1 MVSAATE
8 FRKNS
13 YGDEESANLARVASL
28 LQNVAD
34 EEMSAGD
41 AASFLIAQMK
51 SFNLSAE
58 DAITIVD
65 QVNAVSN
72 NFAVSSGDLSNNL
85 GLVASTSAAVGNSM
99 SETLAMMTAIS
110 EQTRSASKAARGLN
124 SIFSRYSQIL
134 DEESSTGKKLIEI
147 FEGLNIALF
156 DQEGQIR
163 STYDILSD
171 LAGKWQGL
179 SKNEQEYIALTS
191 AGANQ
196 LNNFLALMNGF
207 NTALDA
213 NKVALNS
220 AGSAVQENEKY
231 MDSLVAKV
239 SQFKSAWEALSN
251 SVVNSD
257 LVKGIIN
264 LGTGVLKILNTD
276 LGVMFT
282 QLGLLT
288 GVLTGG
294 VSLLSKFVTNI
305 GTGVLALKNLSTATT
320 AATEAGASF
329 KLVMAGIS
337 GLAPVVASTLGA
349 VIVTIIALSS
359 AISQQKEY
367 YKEVN
372 QYAKE
377 LNDTLKE
384 SDKTYKETQDSI
396 EGTAILLTKYT
407 DRLDVLNKRL
417 EANKS
422 YTKLT
427 AAEQIELKNIIDTLN
442 EKIPN
447 LNLKIDETT
456 GKLNK
461 QTKEIYDQIEAWKKL
476 SLTDAYQS
484 SVQSKKKAYESTQV
498 ELATLQAKQRRLETE
513 RDAFIEQNKG
523 KIDVW
528 GYNVNVPHKF
538 DESSDSVLNQYV
550 NIEAE
555 ITKTKQA
562 IEATSKAL
570 EENKQEYDDATA
582 AAQAYENAQLPKTA
596 KTKRS
601 SAMAVEFG
609 GGKAIGTSQ
618 AQEEPFYQFNYSDW
632 LDKQQHALA
641 MGEIQEADYY
651 ASLESMLNKWTDE
664 SIISTKERWR
674 AEEAI
679 YKYKKEL
686 SEQER
691 KDYESKL
698 KAQQTASKTSTK
710 SSYDDAQAQTT
721 AYKQAFADWLDEKEY
736 LLNTDQITEQ
746 EYYDALKAK
755 NEEYYGGKSEY
766 LSEYRKYAE
775 IVYKWEKK
783 QNDEIAKAAKQAH
796 EDEFDSWLA
805 KMEHALAMG
814 EISEEDYYERLKEMS
829 DEYFKG
835 DEEYL
840 EKYWKYEEQYY
851 SWKQKQI
858 ETAAEAEK
866 KAQEEALERQKEKLK
881 LQQQELQTEQDN
893 LNAVISYAQKY
904 SQKQIDDIDERINK
918 LKDEANA
925 IKDNYQDQIDKLKE
939 TNEAL
944 DDQIEKQKLLEALA
958 KAQQTKKYVFKD
970 GRFQYV
976 DDVDAITSAQE
987 ALDNY
992 NRQQS
997 LNERVALLEKQRD
1010 AELASNEAAQAALE
1024 QQKQRWQDYKDGW
1037 ANLTDE
1043 YEYNQNELL
1052 ALEQYGIDFEK
1063 ATWDE
1068 RIANLNDFKERYAQN
1083 VKDLEKLA
1091 ARLNSLETS
1100 GSSSGTI
1107 QTATKVD
1114 PDQAILDEMKAN
1126 SQAWWFAST
1135 DKEREAIHKRNVE
1148 LNEMLSKKGTYDPGS
1163 GKWSHY
1169 AKGTTS
1175 AKGGLS
1181 LVGEKGAELRVLNK
1195 GDGVVPAR
1203 MTENLM
1209 DWGTQKPNDFVNKM
1223 LNKGKE
1229 VLSNIINVGNV
1240 SLPNV
1245 QNAKEFVS
1253 ELKNLAYQAAY
1264 SRT

>member
-1 MVSAATE
+1 
-8 FRKNS
+8 
-13 YGDEESANLARVASL
+13 
-28 LQNVAD
+28 
-34 EEMSAGD
+34 
-41 AASFLIAQMK
+41 
-51 SFNLSAE
+51 
-58 DAITIVD
+58 
-65 QVNAVSN
+65 
-72 NFAVSSGDLSNNL
+72 
-85 GLVASTSAAVGNSM
+85 
-99 SETLAMMTAIS
+99 
-110 EQTRSASKAARGLN
+110 
-124 SIFSRYSQIL
+124 
-134 DEESSTGKKLIEI
+134 
-147 FEGLNIALF
+147 
-156 DQEGQIR
+156 
-163 STYDILSD
+163 
-171 LAGKWQGL
+171 
-179 SKNEQEYIALTS
+179 
-191 AGANQ
+191 
-196 LNNFLALMNGF
+196 MNGF
-207 NTALDA
+207 NTALEA

-231 MDSLVAKV
+231 MDSLSAKV
-239 SQFKSAWEALSN
+239 AEFKSAWEAFSN

-257 LVKGIIN
+257 FVKLIIN
-264 LGTGVLKILNTD
+264 LGTGALKGLNSD
-276 LGVMFT
+276 LGVTVT
-282 QLGLLT
+282 QIGLLT
-288 GVLTGG
+288 GVLTG
-294 VSLLSKFVTNI
+294 VISLGSKLITNLLP
-305 GTGVLALKNLSTATT
+305 GLTGVASAMTALSTAALPIAAVIAGITT
-320 AATEAGASF
+320 AVIAGYSAYKEYENAIYGTSKALQKSLDDANASFEETRRSTNATAQEAMQYATRLEQLNKETNLGTEA
-329 KLVMAGIS
+329 
-337 GLAPVVASTLGA
+337 T
-349 VIVTIIALSS
+349 
-359 AISQQKEY
+359 KEY
-367 YKEVN
+367 RHIVDMLN
-372 QYAKE
+372 Q
-377 LNDTLKE
+377 L
-384 SDKTYKETQDSI
+384 
-396 EGTAILLTKYT
+396 
-407 DRLDVLNKRL
+407 V
-417 EANKS
+417 
-422 YTKLT
+422 
-427 AAEQIELKNIIDTLN
+427 
-442 EKIPN
+442 PN
-447 LNLKIDETT
+447 LNLSIDSVT
-456 GKLNK
+456 GKVK
-461 QTKEIYDQIEAWKKL
+461 QQTEEIYNNIDAWRQQAVEQAAQEQKSSILKSQAEAQISIGTKKEQISEMEKALPGLRAKLRQNLYFQNQARTGAITEYSPYYGLQDVNAIQRKDVEMVQEQGRLENQIKDYEKQIETL
-476 SLTDAYQS
+476 
-484 SVQSKKKAYESTQV
+484 KASIIV
-498 ELATLQAKQRRLETE
+498 TE
-513 RDAFIEQNKG
+513 RSLKDSDEELERMEK
-523 KIDVW
+523 VW
-528 GYNVNVPHKF
+528 SSLGVNV
-538 DESSDSVLNQYV
+538 DR
-550 NIEAE
+550 A
-555 ITKTKQA
+555 
-562 IEATSKAL
+562 
-570 EENKQEYDDATA
+570 
-582 AAQAYENAQLPKTA
+582 A
-596 KTKRS
+596 KTFTGEGADVGTGLQQA
-601 SAMAVEFG
+601 SA
-609 GGKAIGTSQ
+609 
-618 AQEEPFYQFNYSDW
+618 QFNYSSW
-632 LDKQQHALA
+632 LKEQQHALNT
-641 MGEIQEADYY
+641 GKIQEADYY
-651 ASLESMLNKWTDE
+651 ASLQAMLDKYTEE
-664 SIISTKERWR
+664 SIISTDERWK

-679 YKYKKEL
+679 YKYQKNLSKE
-686 SEQER
+686 
-691 KDYESKL
+691 
-698 KAQQTASKTSTK
+698 QQTAYEKK
-710 SSYDDAQAQTT
+710 VKEQQQAVENAAKAAQQEAQAQTT
-721 AYKQAFADWLDEKEY
+721 AYKQAFTDWLDEKEY

-783 QNDEIAKAAKQAH
+783 QKDWEKQQNEEIAKAAKKAH

-840 EKYWKYEEQYY
+840 EKYWKYEEKYY

-858 ETAAEAEK
+858 EIAAEAEK

-944 DDQIEKQKLLEALA
+944 DDQIEKQRLLEALA

-1100 GSSSGTI
+1100 GSPSGTI
-1107 QTATKVD
+1107 QIATKVD

-1148 LNEMLSKKGTYDPGS
+1148 LNEMLSKKGTYDSSS

-1175 AKGGLS
+1175 ARGGLS

-1195 GDGVVPAR
+1195 GDGVVPAH

-1229 VLSNIINVGNV
+1229 ILSNVINVGNV

>member
-1 MVSAATE
+1 
-8 FRKNS
+8 
-13 YGDEESANLARVASL
+13 
-28 LQNVAD
+28 
-34 EEMSAGD
+34 
-41 AASFLIAQMK
+41 
-51 SFNLSAE
+51 
-58 DAITIVD
+58 
-65 QVNAVSN
+65 
-72 NFAVSSGDLSNNL
+72 
-85 GLVASTSAAVGNSM
+85 
-99 SETLAMMTAIS
+99 
-110 EQTRSASKAARGLN
+110 
-124 SIFSRYSQIL
+124 
-134 DEESSTGKKLIEI
+134 
-147 FEGLNIALF
+147 
-156 DQEGQIR
+156 
-163 STYDILSD
+163 
-171 LAGKWQGL
+171 
-179 SKNEQEYIALTS
+179 
-191 AGANQ
+191 
-196 LNNFLALMNGF
+196 MNGF

-231 MDSLVAKV
+231 MDSLTAKV

-257 LVKGIIN
+257 LVKGVID
-264 LGTGVLKILNTD
+264 LGTGALKILNTFGAV
-276 LGVMFT
+276 GV
-282 QLGLLT
+282 QIGLLT
-288 GVLTGG
+288 GALTGG
-294 VSLLSKFVTNI
+294 VSLLSKFITNL
-305 GTGVLALKNLSTATT
+305 GTG
-320 AATEAGASF
+320 
-329 KLVMAGIS
+329 
-337 GLAPVVASTLGA
+337 
-349 VIVTIIALSS
+349 IIALSS
-359 AISQQKEY
+359 FKVGVEKATAMTKGFSTVMSGISGLSPIIAAGLATVVVAIVGIYQAISNTIEY
-367 YKEVN
+367 YKEAN
-372 QYAKE
+372 KYAKE

-384 SDKTYKETQDSI
+384 SDKTYKESQDSI

-407 DRLDVLNKRL
+407 SRLDVLNKKL

-442 EKIPN
+442 EKIPG

-461 QTKEIYDQIEAWKKL
+461 QTKEIYDQIEAWKQL

-513 RDAFIEQNKG
+513 RDAMIEKYGEQ
-523 KIDVW
+523 
-528 GYNVNVPHKF
+528 
-538 DESSDSVLNQYV
+538 
-550 NIEAE
+550 
-555 ITKTKQA
+555 ITKVYLSRGSIFDKTGGANLTGTLGFPKEVAQTYKQIRDDLELVA
-562 IEATSKAL
+562 DSIEATSKAL

-601 SAMAVEFG
+601 NAMAVEFG
-609 GGKAIGTSQ
+609 GGKALGTSH

-679 YKYKKEL
+679 YEYKKKL
-686 SEQER
+686 SKQEQ

-698 KAQQTASKTSTK
+698 KAQQIASKTSTK
-710 SSYDDAQAQTT
+710 SSYDDTQAQTT
-721 AYKQAFADWLDEKEY
+721 AYKQAFTDWLDEKEY

-858 ETAAEAEK
+858 ALAAEAEK

-1091 ARLNSLETS
+1091 TRLNSLETS
-1100 GSSSGTI
+1100 SSPSSTI

-1148 LNEMLSKKGTYDPGS
+1148 LNEMLSKKGTYDPSS

-1175 AKGGLS
+1175 ARGGLS

-1195 GDGVVPAR
+1195 GDGVVPAH

-1209 DWGTQKPNDFVNKM
+1209 DWGAQKPNDFVNKM

-1229 VLSNIINVGNV
+1229 ILSNVINVGNV

>member
-1 MVSAATE
+1 M
-8 FRKNS
+8 
-13 YGDEESANLARVASL
+13 
-28 LQNVAD
+28 
-34 EEMSAGD
+34 
-41 AASFLIAQMK
+41 
-51 SFNLSAE
+51 
-58 DAITIVD
+58 
-65 QVNAVSN
+65 
-72 NFAVSSGDLSNNL
+72 
-85 GLVASTSAAVGNSM
+85 
-99 SETLAMMTAIS
+99 
-110 EQTRSASKAARGLN
+110 
-124 SIFSRYSQIL
+124 
-134 DEESSTGKKLIEI
+134 
-147 FEGLNIALF
+147 
-156 DQEGQIR
+156 
-163 STYDILSD
+163 
-171 LAGKWQGL
+171 
-179 SKNEQEYIALTS
+179 
-191 AGANQ
+191 
-196 LNNFLALMNGF
+196 
-207 NTALDA
+207 
-213 NKVALNS
+213 
-220 AGSAVQENEKY
+220 
-231 MDSLVAKV
+231 
-239 SQFKSAWEALSN
+239 
-251 SVVNSD
+251 
-257 LVKGIIN
+257 
-264 LGTGVLKILNTD
+264 NTD
-276 LGVMFT
+276 IGVTVT
-282 QLGLLT
+282 QIGLLT
-288 GVLTGG
+288 GVGTGAI
-294 VSLLSKFVTNI
+294 SLLSKFGTNLVEGVTAFKKLNEAASTT
-305 GTGVLALKNLSTATT
+305 TGIL
-320 AATEAGASF
+320 
-329 KLVMAGIS
+329 AGIG
-337 GLAPVVASTLGA
+337 GLAPVIALALAGITTAVIAGYSAWKQYDEVANGA
-349 VIVTIIALSS
+349 VNAFNDTVNSANTTLQKHNAEMYVTIDEANDL
-359 AISQQKEY
+359 
-367 YKEVN
+367 VN
-372 QYAKE
+372 QLDE
-377 LNDTLKE
+377 LNKVSSLNNTE
-384 SDKTYKETQDSI
+384 QQRYSTIVQ
-396 EGTAILLTKYT
+396 
-407 DRLDVLNKRL
+407 RLNSL
-417 EANKS
+417 
-422 YTKLT
+422 
-427 AAEQIELKNIIDTLN
+427 
-442 EKIPN
+442 IPN
-447 LNLKIDETT
+447 LNLSIDDTT
-456 GKLNK
+456 HKLTT
-461 QTKEIYDQIEAWKKL
+461 QTDVIRDQIKEWKNL
-476 SLTDAYQS
+476 EIQQAYATARQTTMDAY
-484 SVQSKKKAYESTQV
+484 V
-498 ELATLQAKQRRLETE
+498 ELQADVQLKEGQRVNLVKKQQDLIKQYGEDIALQPDNFLSALIDPWTK
-513 RDAFIEQNKG
+513 KG
-523 KIDVW
+523 KGRREYQELEDQIKAIDD
-528 GYNVNVPHKF
+528 GIRN
-538 DESSDSVLNQYV
+538 
-550 NIEAE
+550 A
-555 ITKTKQA
+555 KQA
-562 IEATSKAL
+562 IEENQKLYDGYVSQQEKYLAELDDKVDADTKASAQQPSSEATK
-570 EENKQEYDDATA
+570 
-582 AAQAYENAQLPKTA
+582 
-596 KTKRS
+596 
-601 SAMAVEFG
+601 
-609 GGKAIGTSQ
+609 
-618 AQEEPFYQFNYSDW
+618 FNYSSW
-632 LDKQQHALA
+632 LKEQQHALNT
-641 MGEIQEADYY
+641 GKIQEADYY
-651 ASLESMLNKWTDE
+651 ASLQAMLDKYTDE
-664 SIISTKERWR
+664 SIISTDERWK

-679 YKYKKEL
+679 YKYQKNLSKE
-686 SEQER
+686 
-691 KDYESKL
+691 
-698 KAQQTASKTSTK
+698 QQTAYEKK
-710 SSYDDAQAQTT
+710 VKEQQQAAENAAKAAQQEAQAQTT
-721 AYKQAFADWLDEKEY
+721 AYKQAFTDWLDEKEY

-858 ETAAEAEK
+858 ALAAEAEK
-866 KAQEEALERQKEKLK
+866 KAQEDALERQKEKLK

-904 SQKQIDDIDERINK
+904 SQKQIDNIDERINK

-944 DDQIEKQKLLEALA
+944 DNQIEKQKLLEALA

-1091 ARLNSLETS
+1091 TRLNSLETS
-1100 GSSSGTI
+1100 SSPSSTI

-1148 LNEMLSKKGTYDPGS
+1148 LNEMLSKKGTYDSGS

-1175 AKGGLS
+1175 ARGGLS

-1229 VLSNIINVGNV
+1229 ILSNVINVGNV

>member
-99 SETLAMMTAIS
+99 SETLAMMTAIT
-110 EQTRSASKAARGLN
+110 EQTRSASKSARGLN

-207 NTALDA
+207 NTAIEA

-231 MDSLVAKV
+231 MDSLAAKV

-257 LVKGIIN
+257 LVKLIIN
-264 LGTGVLKILNTD
+264 LGTGALKALNSD
-276 LGVMFT
+276 LGVTVT
-282 QLGLLT
+282 QFALITGTLT
-288 GVLTGG
+288 GATNLFAKFGANLIGG
-294 VSLLSKFVTNI
+294 IN
-305 GTGVLALKNLSTATT
+305 ALNSFST
-320 AATEAGASF
+320 AATDVSGALATLSASAP
-329 KLVMAGIS
+329 LVAA
-337 GLAPVVASTLGA
+337 GLA
-349 VIVTIIALSS
+349 ALSLIIVPM
-359 AISQQKEY
+359 ISEMM
-367 YKEVN
+367 
-372 QYAKE
+372 E
-377 LNDTLKE
+377 LKSL
-384 SDKTYKETQDSI
+384 SSETFDQLQDSLQQAN
-396 EGTAILLTKYT
+396 EQFENTKKTTQATAETALEYV
-407 DRLDVLNKRL
+407 DRLEELDKQTKRTVDEQYEYESVVESLNSL
-417 EANKS
+417 FPE
-422 YTKLT
+422 
-427 AAEQIELKNIIDTLN
+427 
-442 EKIPN
+442 
-447 LNLKIDETT
+447 LNLKIDANT
-456 GKLNK
+456 GKLNT
-461 QTKEIYDQIEAWKKL
+461 QTSSIREQITAWEDLTTAQAMQQLRQSKLTAKLEAQTSLSAKKL
-476 SLTDAYQS
+476 EQSQLQTQLETLKEGGLKGYAEQTGKSAYAWS
-484 SVQSKKKAYESTQV
+484 TLLSYRREGNTLSKKISSLNEDIDSTQKLLDAA
-498 ELATLQAKQRRLETE
+498 ELEYQAIQRESDQYL
-513 RDAFIEQNKG
+513 IEQKRKEETRASRG
-523 KIDVW
+523 KRAQQQK
-528 GYNVNVPHKF
+528 P
-538 DESSDSVLNQYV
+538 
-550 NIEAE
+550 
-555 ITKTKQA
+555 QA
-562 IEATSKAL
+562 IDIAGT
-570 EENKQEYDDATA
+570 
-582 AAQAYENAQLPKTA
+582 
-596 KTKRS
+596 
-601 SAMAVEFG
+601 AVE
-609 GGKAIGTSQ
+609 GTVGSGYYDVS
-618 AQEEPFYQFNYSDW
+618 AYAKDFTFDYSSW
-632 LDKQQHALA
+632 LKEQQHALNT
-641 MGEIQEADYY
+641 GKIQEADYY
-651 ASLESMLNKWTDE
+651 ASLQAMLDKYTDE
-664 SIISTKERWR
+664 SIISTDERWK

-679 YKYKKEL
+679 YKYQKNLSKE
-686 SEQER
+686 
-691 KDYESKL
+691 
-698 KAQQTASKTSTK
+698 QQTAYEKK
-710 SSYDDAQAQTT
+710 VKEQQQAAENAAKAAQQEAQAQTT
-721 AYKQAFADWLDEKEY
+721 AYKQAFTDWLDEKEY

-755 NEEYYGGKSEY
+755 NEEYYSGKSEY

-814 EISEEDYYERLKEMS
+814 EISEENYYERLKEMS

-858 ETAAEAEK
+858 EKAAEAEK

-918 LKDEANA
+918 LKDEATA

-987 ALDNY
+987 ALDNF

-1010 AELASNEAAQAALE
+1010 AELASNEAAQKALE
-1024 QQKQRWQDYKDGW
+1024 TEKQRWQDYKDGW

-1052 ALEQYGIDFEK
+1052 ALEQYGIDLEK

-1175 AKGGLS
+1175 ARGGLS

-1195 GDGVVPAR
+1195 GDGVVPAH

-1209 DWGTQKPNDFVNKM
+1209 DWGAQKPNDFVNKM

-1229 VLSNIINVGNV
+1229 VLSNVINVGNV

>member
-1 MVSAATE
+1 M
-8 FRKNS
+8 NS
-13 YGDEESANLARVASL
+13 
-28 LQNVAD
+28 
-34 EEMSAGD
+34 
-41 AASFLIAQMK
+41 
-51 SFNLSAE
+51 
-58 DAITIVD
+58 T
-65 QVNAVSN
+65 
-72 NFAVSSGDLSNNL
+72 
-85 GLVASTSAAVGNSM
+85 
-99 SETLAMMTAIS
+99 
-110 EQTRSASKAARGLN
+110 
-124 SIFSRYSQIL
+124 
-134 DEESSTGKKLIEI
+134 
-147 FEGLNIALF
+147 
-156 DQEGQIR
+156 
-163 STYDILSD
+163 
-171 LAGKWQGL
+171 
-179 SKNEQEYIALTS
+179 
-191 AGANQ
+191 
-196 LNNFLALMNGF
+196 
-207 NTALDA
+207 
-213 NKVALNS
+213 
-220 AGSAVQENEKY
+220 GSAVRENEAY
-231 MDSLVAKV
+231 MQGLEATVNK
-239 SQFKSAWEALSN
+239 FKSAWEALSN

-257 LVKGIIN
+257 LVKVIIN
-264 LGTGVLKILNTD
+264 LGTGVLKGLNSD
-276 LGVMFT
+276 LGVTVT
-282 QLGLLT
+282 QIGLLT
-288 GVLTGG
+288 GALTG
-294 VSLLSKFVTNI
+294 VISLGSKLITNLLP
-305 GTGVLALKNLSTATT
+305 GLTGVASAMTTLSTAALPIAAVIAGITTAVIAGYSAYKEYENAIYGTSKALQESLDDANTSFEETRRSTNATAQEAMQYASRLEQLNKETNLSTEAT
-320 AATEAGASF
+320 
-329 KLVMAGIS
+329 
-337 GLAPVVASTLGA
+337 
-349 VIVTIIALSS
+349 
-359 AISQQKEY
+359 KEY
-367 YKEVN
+367 RHIVDMLN
-372 QYAKE
+372 Q
-377 LNDTLKE
+377 L
-384 SDKTYKETQDSI
+384 
-396 EGTAILLTKYT
+396 
-407 DRLDVLNKRL
+407 V
-417 EANKS
+417 
-422 YTKLT
+422 
-427 AAEQIELKNIIDTLN
+427 
-442 EKIPN
+442 PN
-447 LNLKIDETT
+447 LNLSIDSVT
-456 GKLNK
+456 GKVK
-461 QTKEIYDQIEAWKKL
+461 QQTEEIYNNIDAWRQQAVEQAAQEQKSSILKSQAEAQISIGTKKEQISEMEKVLPGLRAKLRQNLYFQNQARTGAITEYSPYYGLQDVDTIQRKDVEMVQEQGRLENQIKDYEKQIETLKASIIVTER
-476 SLTDAYQS
+476 SLKDSDKELERMEKVWSSLGVNVDRAAKTFTGEDTDVGTGFQQA
-484 SVQSKKKAYESTQV
+484 STQ
-498 ELATLQAKQRRLETE
+498 
-513 RDAFIEQNKG
+513 
-523 KIDVW
+523 
-528 GYNVNVPHKF
+528 F
-538 DESSDSVLNQYV
+538 DYSS
-550 NIEAE
+550 
-555 ITKTKQA
+555 
-562 IEATSKAL
+562 
-570 EENKQEYDDATA
+570 
-582 AAQAYENAQLPKTA
+582 
-596 KTKRS
+596 
-601 SAMAVEFG
+601 
-609 GGKAIGTSQ
+609 
-618 AQEEPFYQFNYSDW
+618 W
-632 LDKQQHALA
+632 LKEQQHALNT
-641 MGEIQEADYY
+641 GKIQEADYY
-651 ASLESMLNKWTDE
+651 ASLQAMLDKYTDK
-664 SIISTKERWR
+664 SIISTDERWK

-679 YKYKKEL
+679 YKYQKNLSKE
-686 SEQER
+686 
-691 KDYESKL
+691 
-698 KAQQTASKTSTK
+698 QQTAYEKK
-710 SSYDDAQAQTT
+710 VKEQQQAAENAAKAAQQEAQAQTT

-814 EISEEDYYERLKEMS
+814 EISEEDYYEHLKEMS

-1148 LNEMLSKKGTYDPGS
+1148 LNEMLSNKGTYDPGS

>member
-1 MVSAATE
+1 M
-8 FRKNS
+8 
-13 YGDEESANLARVASL
+13 
-28 LQNVAD
+28 
-34 EEMSAGD
+34 
-41 AASFLIAQMK
+41 
-51 SFNLSAE
+51 
-58 DAITIVD
+58 
-65 QVNAVSN
+65 
-72 NFAVSSGDLSNNL
+72 
-85 GLVASTSAAVGNSM
+85 
-99 SETLAMMTAIS
+99 
-110 EQTRSASKAARGLN
+110 
-124 SIFSRYSQIL
+124 
-134 DEESSTGKKLIEI
+134 DEESSTGKALTAWYQEH
-147 FEGLNIALF
+147 NIAIY

-163 STYDILSD
+163 SLYDILTDVNKQWGS
-171 LAGKWQGL
+171 L
-179 SKNEQEYIALTS
+179 SKNEQAYYLNIQ

-196 LNNFLALMNGF
+196 TASLAAILSNFD
-207 NTALDA
+207 TALQSTET
-213 NKVALNS
+213 ALNS
-220 AGSAVQENEKY
+220 TGSAVRENEAY
-231 MDSLVAKV
+231 MQGLEATVNK
-239 SQFKSAWEALSN
+239 FKSAWEALSN

-257 LVKGIIN
+257 FVKVIIN
-264 LGTGVLKILNTD
+264 LGTGVLKGLNSD
-276 LGVMFT
+276 LGVTIT
-282 QLGLLT
+282 QIGLLT
-288 GVLTGG
+288 GVGTGAI
-294 VSLLSKFVTNI
+294 SLLSKFGTNLVEGVTAFKKLNEAASTT
-305 GTGVLALKNLSTATT
+305 TGIL
-320 AATEAGASF
+320 
-329 KLVMAGIS
+329 AGIG
-337 GLAPVVASTLGA
+337 GLAPVIALALAGITTAVIAGYSAWKQYDEVANGA
-349 VIVTIIALSS
+349 VNAFNDTVNSANTTLQKHNAEMYVTIDEANDL
-359 AISQQKEY
+359 
-367 YKEVN
+367 VN
-372 QYAKE
+372 QLDE
-377 LNDTLKE
+377 LNKVSSLNNTEQKRYSTIVQRLNSLIPDLNLSIDDTTHKLITQTDAIRDQIKEWKNLEIQQAYATARQTTMDAYVELQADVQLKE
-384 SDKTYKETQDSI
+384 GQRADLVKKQQDLIKQYGEDITLQPDNFLSALI
-396 EGTAILLTKYT
+396 DPWTKKGKGRREYQE
-407 DRLDVLNKRL
+407 L
-417 EANKS
+417 E
-422 YTKLT
+422 
-427 AAEQIELKNIIDTLN
+427 
-442 EKIPN
+442 
-447 LNLKIDETT
+447 
-456 GKLNK
+456 
-461 QTKEIYDQIEAWKKL
+461 DQI
-476 SLTDAYQS
+476 
-484 SVQSKKKAYESTQV
+484 KA
-498 ELATLQAKQRRLETE
+498 
-513 RDAFIEQNKG
+513 
-523 KIDVW
+523 IDD
-528 GYNVNVPHKF
+528 GIRN
-538 DESSDSVLNQYV
+538 
-550 NIEAE
+550 A
-555 ITKTKQA
+555 KQA
-562 IEATSKAL
+562 IEENQKLYDGYVLQQEKYLAELDDKVDADTKASAQQPSSEATKFD
-570 EENKQEYDDATA
+570 Y
-582 AAQAYENAQLPKTA
+582 
-596 KTKRS
+596 S
-601 SAMAVEFG
+601 S
-609 GGKAIGTSQ
+609 
-618 AQEEPFYQFNYSDW
+618 W
-632 LDKQQHALA
+632 LKKQQHALNT
-641 MGEIQEADYY
+641 GKIQEADYY
-651 ASLESMLNKWTDE
+651 ASLQAMLDKYTDE
-664 SIISTKERWR
+664 SIISTDERWK

-679 YKYKKEL
+679 YRYQKSL
-686 SEQER
+686 SEE
-691 KDYESKL
+691 
-698 KAQQTASKTSTK
+698 QQTAYEKK
-710 SSYDDAQAQTT
+710 VKEQQQAAENAAKAAQQEAQAQTT

-866 KAQEEALERQKEKLK
+866 KAQEDALERQKEKLK

-1195 GDGVVPAR
+1195 GDGIVPAR

>member
-1 MVSAATE
+1 M
-8 FRKNS
+8 
-13 YGDEESANLARVASL
+13 
-28 LQNVAD
+28 
-34 EEMSAGD
+34 
-41 AASFLIAQMK
+41 
-51 SFNLSAE
+51 
-58 DAITIVD
+58 
-65 QVNAVSN
+65 
-72 NFAVSSGDLSNNL
+72 
-85 GLVASTSAAVGNSM
+85 
-99 SETLAMMTAIS
+99 
-110 EQTRSASKAARGLN
+110 
-124 SIFSRYSQIL
+124 
-134 DEESSTGKKLIEI
+134 
-147 FEGLNIALF
+147 
-156 DQEGQIR
+156 
-163 STYDILSD
+163 
-171 LAGKWQGL
+171 QGL
-179 SKNEQEYIALTS
+179 EATV
-191 AGANQ
+191 
-196 LNNFLALMNGF
+196 
-207 NTALDA
+207 
-213 NKVALNS
+213 NK
-220 AGSAVQENEKY
+220 
-231 MDSLVAKV
+231 
-239 SQFKSAWEALSN
+239 FKSAWEALSN

-264 LGTGVLKILNTD
+264 LGTGVLKVLNTD

-305 GTGVLALKNLSTATT
+305 GTGILTLKDLSTAIM

-337 GLAPVVASTLGA
+337 GLAPVIAAALGA
-349 VIVTIIALSS
+349 IIIAIAGVTT
-359 AISQQKEY
+359 AISDYSKHL
-367 YKEVN
+367 KEVN

-377 LNDTLKE
+377 LNDTFKE
-384 SDKTYKETQDSI
+384 SDKTYKESQDSI

-407 DRLDVLNKRL
+407 DRLDVLNKKL
-417 EANKS
+417 EANKN

-461 QTKEIYDQIEAWKKL
+461 QTKEIYDQIEAWKEL
-476 SLTDAYQS
+476 SLTDAYQGF
-484 SVQSKKKAYESTQV
+484 VQSKKKAYEDTQV
-498 ELATLQAKQRRLETE
+498 ELATLQAKQERLETE
-513 RDAFIEQNKG
+513 RAALIEQYGTNITLGATGGFLDSAYNKMLG
-523 KIDVW
+523 
-528 GYNVNVPHKF
+528 VPDEAVQKF
-538 DESSDSVLNQYV
+538 AD
-550 NIEAE
+550 IEKE
-555 ITKTKQA
+555 LRILPQT
-562 IEATSKAL
+562 IEATNKAL
-570 EENKQEYDDATA
+570 DKNKQEYDDATA
-582 AAQAYENAQLPKTA
+582 AAQAYENAQLPKTT

-601 SAMAVEFG
+601 NAMAVEFG
-609 GGKAIGTSQ
+609 GGTAPGTSH
-618 AQEEPFYQFNYSDW
+618 AQEPFYQFNYSDW

-651 ASLESMLNKWTDE
+651 ASLEFMLNKWTDE
-664 SIISTKERWR
+664 SVISTKERWR

-686 SEQER
+686 SEQEQ
-691 KDYESKL
+691 KDYENKL
-698 KAQQTASKTSTK
+698 KAQQTASKTYTK

-1100 GSSSGTI
+1100 SSPSSTI

-1148 LNEMLSKKGTYDPGS
+1148 LNEMLSKKGTYDSSS

-1175 AKGGLS
+1175 ARGGLS

-1195 GDGVVPAR
+1195 GDGVVPAH

-1229 VLSNIINVGNV
+1229 ILSNVINVGNV

>member
-1 MVSAATE
+1 M
-8 FRKNS
+8 
-13 YGDEESANLARVASL
+13 
-28 LQNVAD
+28 
-34 EEMSAGD
+34 
-41 AASFLIAQMK
+41 
-51 SFNLSAE
+51 
-58 DAITIVD
+58 
-65 QVNAVSN
+65 
-72 NFAVSSGDLSNNL
+72 
-85 GLVASTSAAVGNSM
+85 
-99 SETLAMMTAIS
+99 
-110 EQTRSASKAARGLN
+110 
-124 SIFSRYSQIL
+124 
-134 DEESSTGKKLIEI
+134 DEESSTGKALTAWYQEH
-147 FEGLNIALF
+147 NIAIY

-163 STYDILSD
+163 SLYDILTDVNKQWGS
-171 LAGKWQGL
+171 L
-179 SKNEQEYIALTS
+179 SKNEQAYYLNIQ

-196 LNNFLALMNGF
+196 TASLAAILSNFD
-207 NTALDA
+207 TALQSTET
-213 NKVALNS
+213 ALNS
-220 AGSAVQENEKY
+220 TGSAVRENEAY
-231 MDSLVAKV
+231 MQGLEATVNK
-239 SQFKSAWEALSN
+239 FKSAWEALSN

-264 LGTGVLKILNTD
+264 LGTGVLKALNSD
-276 LGVMFT
+276 LGVTIT
-282 QLGLLT
+282 QFGLIT

-305 GTGVLALKNLSTATT
+305 GTGILTLKNLSTAIM

-337 GLAPVVASTLGA
+337 GLAPVIAAALGT
-349 VIVTIIALSS
+349 VIVAIMALSS

-384 SDKTYKETQDSI
+384 SDKTYKESQDSI

-407 DRLDVLNKRL
+407 DRLDVLNKKL
-417 EANKS
+417 EANKN

-461 QTKEIYDQIEAWKKL
+461 QTKEIYDQIEAWKEL
-476 SLTDAYQS
+476 SLTDAFQS
-484 SVQSKKKAYESTQV
+484 SVQSKKKAYEDTQV
-498 ELATLQAKQRRLETE
+498 ELATLQAKQERLETE
-513 RDAFIEQNKG
+513 RAAMIEQYG
-523 KIDVW
+523 
-528 GYNVNVPHKF
+528 
-538 DESSDSVLNQYV
+538 EQ
-550 NIEAE
+550 
-555 ITKTKQA
+555 ITKVYLPRGTLFSKNPGTNLTGTLGFPKEVAQTYKQIREDLELVA
-562 IEATSKAL
+562 DSIEATSKAL

-582 AAQAYENAQLPKTA
+582 AAQAYENAQLPKTT

-601 SAMAVEFG
+601 NAMAVEFG
-609 GGKAIGTSQ
+609 GGTAPGTSY
-618 AQEEPFYQFNYSDW
+618 AQEPFYKFNYSDW

-651 ASLESMLNKWTDE
+651 ASLEFMLNKWTDE
-664 SIISTKERWR
+664 SVISTKERWR

-679 YKYKKEL
+679 YKYKKKL
-686 SEQER
+686 SEQEQ
-691 KDYESKL
+691 KDYEKKL
-698 KAQQTASKTSTK
+698 KAQQTASKTYTK
-710 SSYDDAQAQTT
+710 SSYDDAQTQAT
-721 AYKQAFADWLDEKEY
+721 AYKQAFTDWLDEKEY

-840 EKYWKYEEQYY
+840 EKYWKYEEKYY

-1100 GSSSGTI
+1100 SSPSSTI

-1148 LNEMLSKKGTYDPGS
+1148 LNEMLSKKGTYDSSS

-1175 AKGGLS
+1175 ARGGLS

-1195 GDGVVPAR
+1195 GDGVVPAH

-1209 DWGTQKPNDFVNKM
+1209 DWGAQKPNDFVNKM

-1229 VLSNIINVGNV
+1229 ILSNVINVGNV

>member
-1 MVSAATE
+1 
-8 FRKNS
+8 
-13 YGDEESANLARVASL
+13 
-28 LQNVAD
+28 
-34 EEMSAGD
+34 
-41 AASFLIAQMK
+41 
-51 SFNLSAE
+51 
-58 DAITIVD
+58 
-65 QVNAVSN
+65 
-72 NFAVSSGDLSNNL
+72 
-85 GLVASTSAAVGNSM
+85 
-99 SETLAMMTAIS
+99 
-110 EQTRSASKAARGLN
+110 
-124 SIFSRYSQIL
+124 
-134 DEESSTGKKLIEI
+134 
-147 FEGLNIALF
+147 
-156 DQEGQIR
+156 
-163 STYDILSD
+163 
-171 LAGKWQGL
+171 
-179 SKNEQEYIALTS
+179 
-191 AGANQ
+191 
-196 LNNFLALMNGF
+196 MNGF

-213 NKVALNS
+213 NEVALNS

-231 MDSLVAKV
+231 MDSLAAKV

-257 LVKGIIN
+257 LVKLIIN
-264 LGTGVLKILNTD
+264 LGTGVLKALNSD
-276 LGVMFT
+276 LGVTVT
-282 QLGLLT
+282 QIGLLT
-288 GVLTGG
+288 GVGTGAI
-294 VSLLSKFVTNI
+294 SLLSKFGTSLVEGVTAFKKLNE
-305 GTGVLALKNLSTATT
+305 AASATT
-320 AATEAGASF
+320 SI
-329 KLVMAGIS
+329 LAGIG
-337 GLAPVVASTLGA
+337 GLAPVIALALAGITTAVIAGYSAWKQYDEVANGA
-349 VIVTIIALSS
+349 VNAFNDTVNSANTTLQKHNAEMYVTIDEADDL
-359 AISQQKEY
+359 
-367 YKEVN
+367 VN
-372 QYAKE
+372 QLDE
-377 LNDTLKE
+377 LNKISSLNNTEQQRYSTIVQRLNSLIPDLNLSIDDTTHKLTTQTDAIRDQIKEWKNLEIQQAYATARQTTMDAYVELQADVRLKE
-384 SDKTYKETQDSI
+384 GQRADLVKKQQDLIKQYGEDITLQPDNFLSALI
-396 EGTAILLTKYT
+396 DPWTKKGKGRREYQE
-407 DRLDVLNKRL
+407 L
-417 EANKS
+417 E
-422 YTKLT
+422 
-427 AAEQIELKNIIDTLN
+427 
-442 EKIPN
+442 
-447 LNLKIDETT
+447 
-456 GKLNK
+456 
-461 QTKEIYDQIEAWKKL
+461 DQI
-476 SLTDAYQS
+476 
-484 SVQSKKKAYESTQV
+484 KA
-498 ELATLQAKQRRLETE
+498 
-513 RDAFIEQNKG
+513 
-523 KIDVW
+523 IDD
-528 GYNVNVPHKF
+528 GIRN
-538 DESSDSVLNQYV
+538 
-550 NIEAE
+550 A
-555 ITKTKQA
+555 KQA
-562 IEATSKAL
+562 IE
-570 EENKQEYDDATA
+570 ENQKLYDDYV
-582 AAQAYENAQLPKTA
+582 AQQEKYLAELDDKVDADTKASAQQP
-596 KTKRS
+596 S
-601 SAMAVEFG
+601 SEIIKFD
-609 GGKAIGTSQ
+609 
-618 AQEEPFYQFNYSDW
+618 YSSW
-632 LDKQQHALA
+632 LKEQQHALNT
-641 MGEIQEADYY
+641 GKIQEADYY
-651 ASLESMLNKWTDE
+651 ASLQAMLDKYTDK
-664 SIISTKERWR
+664 SIISTDERWK

-679 YKYKKEL
+679 YKYQKNLSKE
-686 SEQER
+686 
-691 KDYESKL
+691 
-698 KAQQTASKTSTK
+698 QQTAYEKK
-710 SSYDDAQAQTT
+710 VKEQQQAAENAAKAAQQEAQAQTT

-814 EISEEDYYERLKEMS
+814 EISEENYYERLKEMS

-858 ETAAEAEK
+858 EKAAEAEK

-918 LKDEANA
+918 LKDEATA

-987 ALDNY
+987 ALDNF

-1052 ALEQYGIDFEK
+1052 ALEQYGIDLEK
-1063 ATWDE
+1063 ETWEE
-1068 RIANLNDFKERYAQN
+1068 RIVNLNDFKERYAQN

-1175 AKGGLS
+1175 ARGGLS

-1195 GDGVVPAR
+1195 GDGVVPAH

-1209 DWGTQKPNDFVNKM
+1209 DWGAQKPNDFVNKM

-1229 VLSNIINVGNV
+1229 VLSNVINVGNV

>member
-1 MVSAATE
+1 MVSAATN
-8 FRKNS
+8 FRKNGF
-13 YGDEESANLARVASL
+13 GDEESANLARISAL

-34 EEMSAGD
+34 EEISAGEATD
-41 AASFLIAQMK
+41 FIISQIKGFNIA
-51 SFNLSAE
+51 AE
-58 DAITIVD
+58 DSIHIVD
-65 QVNAVSN
+65 AVNQVANEYSL
-72 NFAVSSGDLSNNL
+72 SSGDLIKNL
-85 GLVASTSAAVGNSM
+85 GTVSAALSVGGNSF
-99 SETLAMMTAIS
+99 EEVLGLMTSGTEIMRQSNKVARSLIS
-110 EQTRSASKAARGLN
+110 VQSRLN
-124 SIFSRYSQIL
+124 QIL
-134 DEESSTGKKLIEI
+134 DEESSTGKALTAWYQEH
-147 FEGLNIALF
+147 NIAIY

-163 STYDILSD
+163 SLYDILTDVNKQWGS
-171 LAGKWQGL
+171 L
-179 SKNEQEYIALTS
+179 SKNEQAYYLNIQ

-196 LNNFLALMNGF
+196 TASLAAILSNFD
-207 NTALDA
+207 TALQSTET
-213 NKVALNS
+213 ALNS
-220 AGSAVQENEKY
+220 TGSAVRENEAY
-231 MDSLVAKV
+231 MQGLEATVNK
-239 SQFKSAWEALSN
+239 FKSAWEALSN

-257 LVKGIIN
+257 FVKIIIN
-264 LGTGVLKILNTD
+264 LGTGALKGLNSD
-276 LGVMFT
+276 LGVTAT
-282 QLGLLT
+282 QVTLLT
-288 GVLTGG
+288 GTLTGVISLGSKFITNLLPGLTG
-294 VSLLSKFVTNI
+294 VASAMTAVSAAALPIGLALAGITTIAIAGYSAWKEYQETVYGAANALNSALDATQETLDKTTKSTEATAVVAKEYADRLSVLSKQSYHTSE
-305 GTGVLALKNLSTATT
+305 NLD
-320 AATEAGASF
+320 EMRDIVE
-329 KLVMAGIS
+329 KLN
-337 GLAPVVASTLGA
+337 TL
-349 VIVTIIALSS
+349 
-359 AISQQKEY
+359 
-367 YKEVN
+367 
-372 QYAKE
+372 
-377 LNDTLKE
+377 
-384 SDKTYKETQDSI
+384 
-396 EGTAILLTKYT
+396 
-407 DRLDVLNKRL
+407 
-417 EANKS
+417 
-422 YTKLT
+422 
-427 AAEQIELKNIIDTLN
+427 
-442 EKIPN
+442 IPD
-447 LNLKIDETT
+447 LNLTIDDTT
-456 GKLNK
+456 GKLNLE
-461 QTKEIYDQIEAWKKL
+461 TNAIYDQINAWKSLAIQQAYAQQYQEQLSAYAEAQVALQDKKRQREEALQRQAEYNEQYGAYWAEGGEGQRIASELFAGRIPQGNLSQYTKL
-476 SLTDAYQS
+476 LTQ
-484 SVQSKKKAYESTQV
+484 
-498 ELATLQAKQRRLETE
+498 
-513 RDAFIEQNKG
+513 
-523 KIDVW
+523 
-528 GYNVNVPHKF
+528 
-538 DESSDSVLNQYV
+538 
-550 NIEAE
+550 
-555 ITKTKQA
+555 KQA
-562 IEATSKAL
+562 IANEIATLDKAIETTQNAIDEAD
-570 EENKQEYDDATA
+570 NRIDQI
-582 AAQAYENAQLPKTA
+582 
-596 KTKRS
+596 RS
-601 SAMAVEFG
+601 SQQSYLAELKSADRARASRGKRAQQQTPQAIDIAGTAVE
-609 GGKAIGTSQ
+609 GTAGSGYYDVS
-618 AQEEPFYQFNYSDW
+618 AYAKDFTFDYSSW
-632 LDKQQHALA
+632 LKEQQHALNT
-641 MGEIQEADYY
+641 GKIQEADYY
-651 ASLESMLNKWTDE
+651 ASLQAMLDKYTAE
-664 SIISTKERWR
+664 SIISTDERWK

-679 YKYKKEL
+679 YKYQKNLSKE
-686 SEQER
+686 
-691 KDYESKL
+691 
-698 KAQQTASKTSTK
+698 QQTAYEKK
-710 SSYDDAQAQTT
+710 VKEQQQAAENAAKAAQQEAQAQTT
-721 AYKQAFADWLDEKEY
+721 AYKQAFTDWLDEKEY

-755 NEEYYGGKSEY
+755 NEEYYGGKFEY

-814 EISEEDYYERLKEMS
+814 EISEKDYYERLKEMS

-1043 YEYNQNELL
+1043 YEHNQNELL

>member
-1 MVSAATE
+1 MTSGTE
-8 FRKNS
+8 IMRQSNKV
-13 YGDEESANLARVASL
+13 ARSL
-28 LQNVAD
+28 
-34 EEMSAGD
+34 
-41 AASFLIAQMK
+41 
-51 SFNLSAE
+51 
-58 DAITIVD
+58 
-65 QVNAVSN
+65 
-72 NFAVSSGDLSNNL
+72 
-85 GLVASTSAAVGNSM
+85 
-99 SETLAMMTAIS
+99 IS
-110 EQTRSASKAARGLN
+110 VQSRLN
-124 SIFSRYSQIL
+124 QII
-134 DEESSTGKKLIEI
+134 DEESSTGKALTAWYKEH
-147 FEGLNIALF
+147 NIAIY

-163 STYDILSD
+163 SLYDILTDVNKQWGS
-171 LAGKWQGL
+171 LT
-179 SKNEQEYIALTS
+179 KNEQAYYLNIQ

-196 LNNFLALMNGF
+196 TASLAAILSNFD
-207 NTALDA
+207 TALQSTET
-213 NKVALNS
+213 ALNS
-220 AGSAVQENEKY
+220 TGSAVRENDAY
-231 MDSLVAKV
+231 MQSLEATC
-239 SQFKSAWEALSN
+239 QRFKSAWEALSN

-257 LVKGIIN
+257 LVKLVIN
-264 LGTGVLKILNTD
+264 LGTGALKILNTD
-276 LGVMFT
+276 LGAITT
-282 QLGLLT
+282 QFGLLT

-294 VSLLSKFVTNI
+294 VSLLAKFI
-305 GTGVLALKNLSTATT
+305 ANL
-320 AATEAGASF
+320 GP
-329 KLVMAGIS
+329 G
-337 GLAPVVASTLGA
+337 
-349 VIVTIIALSS
+349 IIALSS
-359 AISQQKEY
+359 FKVGVEQATLMTKKFTSIMSTVSTLSPVIAAALAAITIAVIGISTAISNTIDY

-372 QYAKE
+372 KYADE

-384 SDKTYKETQDSI
+384 SNKTYREAQDSI
-396 EGTAILLTKYT
+396 EGTSILLSKYT
-407 DRLDVLNKRL
+407 DRLEVLNRKL

-427 AAEQIELKNIIDTLN
+427 AAEQIELKNIIETLN
-442 EKIPN
+442 EKIPG

-461 QTKEIYDQIEAWKKL
+461 QTKEIYDQIEAWKQL

-484 SVQSKKKAYESTQV
+484 SVQTKKKAYESTQAD
-498 ELATLQAKQRRLETE
+498 LGTLQAKQERLETE
-513 RDAFIEQNKG
+513 RDAMIA
-523 KIDVW
+523 
-528 GYNVNVPHKF
+528 
-538 DESSDSVLNQYV
+538 QYGENLAKAHNYPFV
-550 NIEAE
+550 TSTRRRVT
-555 ITKTKQA
+555 TKTYGYSKEVIDQYA
-562 IEATSKAL
+562 QLKNDLEQVEDSIAATTKAL
-570 EENKQEYDDATA
+570 AENKQEYEDALTA
-582 AAQAYENAQLPKTA
+582 AEKYINAQKAPTSSKA
-596 KTKRS
+596 KKRS
-601 SAMAVEFG
+601 DSMAVEFG
-609 GGKAIGTSQ
+609 GGTAPGMAQ
-618 AQEEPFYQFNYSDW
+618 AKEELYQFNYSDW
-632 LDKQQHALA
+632 LDAQQHALA
-641 MGEIQEADYY
+641 MGEIQESDYY
-651 ASLESMLNKWTDE
+651 ASLEKMLNKWTDE
-664 SIISTKERWR
+664 SVISTKERWK

-679 YKYKKEL
+679 YKYKKGL
-686 SEQER
+686 SEQEQ
-691 KDYESKL
+691 KDYEKKL
-698 KAQQTASKTSTK
+698 KAQATISK
-710 SSYDDAQAQTT
+710 SSAKSASDDAQAQTT
-721 AYKQAFADWLDEKEY
+721 AYKQAFTDWLDEKEY

-775 IVYKWEKK
+775 TVYKWEKK
-783 QNDEIAKAAKQAH
+783 QNEEIAKAAKQAH

-814 EISEEDYYERLKEMS
+814 EISEENYYERLKEMA

-835 DEEYL
+835 DEDYL

-851 SWKQKQI
+851 TWKQKQI
-858 ETAAEAEK
+858 EAAAEAEK

-881 LQQQELQTEQDN
+881 LQQQELQNEQDN

-918 LKDEANA
+918 LKDEATA
-925 IKDNYQDQIDKLKE
+925 IKDSYQEQIDKLKE

-987 ALDNY
+987 ALDNF
-992 NRQQS
+992 NRQQA
-997 LNERVALLEKQRD
+997 LNERVSMLEKERD

-1024 QQKQRWQDYKDGW
+1024 AQKQRWQEYKDGW

-1043 YEYNQNELL
+1043 YEYNQNELI
-1052 ALEQYGIDFEK
+1052 AIQQYGIDLEK

-1083 VKDLEKLA
+1083 VKDLERLA
-1091 ARLNSLETS
+1091 AQLSNLESS
-1100 GSSSGTI
+1100 GSSSSTSTI

-1114 PDQAILDEMKAN
+1114 PDEAILEEMKAN

-1148 LNEMLSKKGTYDPGS
+1148 LNEMLSKKGTYDAAS

-1195 GDGVVPAR
+1195 GDGVVPAH

-1209 DWGTQKPNDFVNKM
+1209 DWGAQKPNDFVNKM
-1223 LNKGKE
+1223 LTKGKE
-1229 VLSNIINVGNV
+1229 ALSNVINVANV

>member
-1 MVSAATE
+1 MTSGTE
-8 FRKNS
+8 IMRQSNKV
-13 YGDEESANLARVASL
+13 ARSL
-28 LQNVAD
+28 
-34 EEMSAGD
+34 
-41 AASFLIAQMK
+41 
-51 SFNLSAE
+51 
-58 DAITIVD
+58 
-65 QVNAVSN
+65 
-72 NFAVSSGDLSNNL
+72 
-85 GLVASTSAAVGNSM
+85 
-99 SETLAMMTAIS
+99 IS
-110 EQTRSASKAARGLN
+110 VQSRLN
-124 SIFSRYSQIL
+124 QIL
-134 DEESSTGKKLIEI
+134 DEESSTGKALTAWYQEH
-147 FEGLNIALF
+147 NIAIY

-163 STYDILSD
+163 SLYDILTDVNKQWGS
-171 LAGKWQGL
+171 L
-179 SKNEQEYIALTS
+179 SKNEQAYYLNIQ

-196 LNNFLALMNGF
+196 TASLAAILSNFD
-207 NTALDA
+207 TALQSTET
-213 NKVALNS
+213 ALNS
-220 AGSAVQENEKY
+220 TGSAVRENEAY
-231 MDSLVAKV
+231 MQGLEATVNK
-239 SQFKSAWEALSN
+239 FKSAWEALSN

-257 LVKGIIN
+257 LVKGVIN
-264 LGTGVLKILNTD
+264 LGTGILKILNTD

-294 VSLLSKFVTNI
+294 ISLLSKFVTNI
-305 GTGVLALKNLSTATT
+305 GTGILTLKNLSTAIIG
-320 AATEAGASF
+320 ATEAGASF

-337 GLAPVVASTLGA
+337 GLAPVAAAALGA
-349 VIVTIIALSS
+349 VIVAIIGLSS
-359 AISQQKEY
+359 AISRQKEY

-384 SDKTYKETQDSI
+384 SDKTYKESQDSI

-407 DRLDVLNKRL
+407 DRLDVLNKKL

-427 AAEQIELKNIIDTLN
+427 TAEQIELKNIIDTLN
-442 EKIPN
+442 EKIPG

-461 QTKEIYDQIEAWKKL
+461 QTKEIYDQIEAWKEL
-476 SLTDAYQS
+476 SLTDAYQGF
-484 SVQSKKKAYESTQV
+484 VQSKKKAYEDTQV
-498 ELATLQAKQRRLETE
+498 ELATLQAKQERLETE

-523 KIDVW
+523 KTDVW

-538 DESSDSVLNQYV
+538 GESSDSVLNQYA

-570 EENKQEYDDATA
+570 KENKQEYDDATA
-582 AAQAYENAQLPKTA
+582 AAQAYENAQLPKTT

-601 SAMAVEFG
+601 NAMAVEFG
-609 GGKAIGTSQ
+609 GSTAPGTSH
-618 AQEEPFYQFNYSDW
+618 AQEPLYQFKYSDW

-651 ASLESMLNKWTDE
+651 ASLEFMLNKWTDE
-664 SIISTKERWR
+664 SVISTKERWR

-686 SEQER
+686 SEQEQ
-691 KDYESKL
+691 KDYEKKL

-710 SSYDDAQAQTT
+710 SSYDDAKAQTT
-721 AYKQAFADWLDEKEY
+721 AYKQAFTDWLDEKEY

-775 IVYKWEKK
+775 IIYKWEKKQKDWEKK

-814 EISEEDYYERLKEMS
+814 EISEKDYYERLKEMS

-840 EKYWKYEEQYY
+840 EKYWKYEEKYY

-1100 GSSSGTI
+1100 SSPSSTI

-1148 LNEMLSKKGTYDPGS
+1148 LNEMLSKKGIYDSSS

-1175 AKGGLS
+1175 ARGGLS

-1195 GDGVVPAR
+1195 GDGVVPAH

-1229 VLSNIINVGNV
+1229 ILSNVINVGNV

>member
-1 MVSAATE
+1 
-8 FRKNS
+8 
-13 YGDEESANLARVASL
+13 
-28 LQNVAD
+28 
-34 EEMSAGD
+34 
-41 AASFLIAQMK
+41 
-51 SFNLSAE
+51 
-58 DAITIVD
+58 
-65 QVNAVSN
+65 
-72 NFAVSSGDLSNNL
+72 
-85 GLVASTSAAVGNSM
+85 
-99 SETLAMMTAIS
+99 
-110 EQTRSASKAARGLN
+110 
-124 SIFSRYSQIL
+124 
-134 DEESSTGKKLIEI
+134 
-147 FEGLNIALF
+147 
-156 DQEGQIR
+156 
-163 STYDILSD
+163 
-171 LAGKWQGL
+171 
-179 SKNEQEYIALTS
+179 
-191 AGANQ
+191 
-196 LNNFLALMNGF
+196 MNGF
-207 NTALDA
+207 NTALEA
-213 NKVALNS
+213 NKVVLNS

-231 MDSLVAKV
+231 MDSLAAKV

-257 LVKGIIN
+257 LVKGVIN

-276 LGVMFT
+276 LGAMFT
-282 QLGLLT
+282 QFGLLT
-288 GVLTGG
+288 GALTGG
-294 VSLLSKFVTNI
+294 VSLLSKFVTNL
-305 GTGVLALKNLSTATT
+305 GTG
-320 AATEAGASF
+320 
-329 KLVMAGIS
+329 
-337 GLAPVVASTLGA
+337 
-349 VIVTIIALSS
+349 IIALSS
-359 AISQQKEY
+359 FKVGVEKATKMTKGFSTVMSGISGLSPVIAGGLAIVAVAIAGICQAISNTIEY

-372 QYAKE
+372 KYAKE

-407 DRLDVLNKRL
+407 DRLDVLNKKL
-417 EANKS
+417 EANKN

-427 AAEQIELKNIIDTLN
+427 TAEQIELKNIIDTLN

-461 QTKEIYDQIEAWKKL
+461 QTKEIYDQIEAWKEL
-476 SLTDAYQS
+476 SLTDAYQD
-484 SVQSKKKAYESTQV
+484 SVQSKKKAYEDTQV
-498 ELATLQAKQRRLETE
+498 KLGTLQAKQKRLETE
-513 RDAFIEQNKG
+513 RAAMIEQYG
-523 KIDVW
+523 ERLADVYTPLR
-528 GYNVNVPHKF
+528 GTLGFPKKVALTYKQIRDDLKLVA
-538 DESSDSVLNQYV
+538 DS
-550 NIEAE
+550 
-555 ITKTKQA
+555 

-570 EENKQEYDDATA
+570 KENKQEYDDATA
-582 AAQAYENAQLPKTA
+582 AAQAYENAQLPKTT

-601 SAMAVEFG
+601 NAMAVEFG
-609 GGKAIGTSQ
+609 GGTAPGTSHV
-618 AQEEPFYQFNYSDW
+618 QEPLYQFNYSDW

-651 ASLESMLNKWTDE
+651 ASLEFMLNKWTDE
-664 SIISTKERWR
+664 SVISTKERWR

-686 SEQER
+686 SEQEQ
-691 KDYESKL
+691 KDYEKKL
-698 KAQQTASKTSTK
+698 KAQQTASK

-721 AYKQAFADWLDEKEY
+721 AYKQAFSDWLDEKEY

-775 IVYKWEKK
+775 IVYKWEKQ

-805 KMEHALAMG
+805 QMEHALAMG
-814 EISEEDYYERLKEMS
+814 EISEKDYYERLKEMS

-840 EKYWKYEEQYY
+840 EKYWEYEEKYY

-1063 ATWDE
+1063 VTWDE

-1100 GSSSGTI
+1100 SSPSSTI
-1107 QTATKVD
+1107 QIATKVD

-1148 LNEMLSKKGTYDPGS
+1148 LNEMLSKKGTYDSSS

-1175 AKGGLS
+1175 ARGGLS

-1195 GDGVVPAR
+1195 GDGVVPAH

-1229 VLSNIINVGNV
+1229 ILSNVINVGNV

>member
-1 MVSAATE
+1 M
-8 FRKNS
+8 
-13 YGDEESANLARVASL
+13 
-28 LQNVAD
+28 
-34 EEMSAGD
+34 
-41 AASFLIAQMK
+41 
-51 SFNLSAE
+51 
-58 DAITIVD
+58 
-65 QVNAVSN
+65 
-72 NFAVSSGDLSNNL
+72 
-85 GLVASTSAAVGNSM
+85 
-99 SETLAMMTAIS
+99 
-110 EQTRSASKAARGLN
+110 
-124 SIFSRYSQIL
+124 
-134 DEESSTGKKLIEI
+134 
-147 FEGLNIALF
+147 
-156 DQEGQIR
+156 
-163 STYDILSD
+163 
-171 LAGKWQGL
+171 QGL
-179 SKNEQEYIALTS
+179 EATV
-191 AGANQ
+191 
-196 LNNFLALMNGF
+196 
-207 NTALDA
+207 
-213 NKVALNS
+213 NK
-220 AGSAVQENEKY
+220 
-231 MDSLVAKV
+231 
-239 SQFKSAWEALSN
+239 FKSAWEALSN

-257 LVKGIIN
+257 FVKIIIN

-282 QLGLLT
+282 QFGLLT

-305 GTGVLALKNLSTATT
+305 GTGILALKNLSTATI

-329 KLVMAGIS
+329 ELVMAGIS
-337 GLAPVVASTLGA
+337 GLAPVIAAALGA
-349 VIVTIIALSS
+349 VIVTIIGLSS

-384 SDKTYKETQDSI
+384 SEKTYKESQDSI

-407 DRLDVLNKRL
+407 DRLDVLNKKL
-417 EANKS
+417 EANKN

-442 EKIPN
+442 EKIPG

-461 QTKEIYDQIEAWKKL
+461 QTKEIYDQIEAWKEL
-476 SLTDAYQS
+476 SLTDAYQGF
-484 SVQSKKKAYESTQV
+484 VQSKKKAYEDTQV
-498 ELATLQAKQRRLETE
+498 ELATLQAKQERLETE

-523 KIDVW
+523 KTDVW
-528 GYNVNVPHKF
+528 GYNVNAPHKF
-538 DESSDSVLNQYV
+538 GESSDSVLNQYA

-570 EENKQEYDDATA
+570 KENKQEYDDATA
-582 AAQAYENAQLPKTA
+582 AAQAYENAQLPKTT

-601 SAMAVEFG
+601 NAMAVEFDG
-609 GGKAIGTSQ
+609 GTAPGTSY
-618 AQEEPFYQFNYSDW
+618 AQEPFYKFNYSDW

-651 ASLESMLNKWTDE
+651 ASLEFMLNKWTDE

-686 SEQER
+686 SEQEQ
-691 KDYESKL
+691 KDYEKKL
-698 KAQQTASKTSTK
+698 KAQQTASKTYTK
-710 SSYDDAQAQTT
+710 SSYDDAKAQTT

-783 QNDEIAKAAKQAH
+783 QKDWEKQQNEEIAKAAKQAH

-814 EISEEDYYERLKEMS
+814 EISEKDYYERLKEMS

-835 DEEYL
+835 NEEYL
-840 EKYWKYEEQYY
+840 EKYWKYEERYY

-1024 QQKQRWQDYKDGW
+1024 QQKQRWQEYKDGW

-1100 GSSSGTI
+1100 SSPSSTI
-1107 QTATKVD
+1107 QIATKVD

-1148 LNEMLSKKGTYDPGS
+1148 LNEMLSKKGTYDSSS

-1175 AKGGLS
+1175 ARGGLS

-1195 GDGVVPAR
+1195 GDGVVPAH

-1229 VLSNIINVGNV
+1229 ILSNVINVGNV

>member
-1 MVSAATE
+1 
-8 FRKNS
+8 
-13 YGDEESANLARVASL
+13 
-28 LQNVAD
+28 
-34 EEMSAGD
+34 
-41 AASFLIAQMK
+41 
-51 SFNLSAE
+51 
-58 DAITIVD
+58 
-65 QVNAVSN
+65 
-72 NFAVSSGDLSNNL
+72 
-85 GLVASTSAAVGNSM
+85 
-99 SETLAMMTAIS
+99 
-110 EQTRSASKAARGLN
+110 
-124 SIFSRYSQIL
+124 
-134 DEESSTGKKLIEI
+134 
-147 FEGLNIALF
+147 
-156 DQEGQIR
+156 
-163 STYDILSD
+163 
-171 LAGKWQGL
+171 
-179 SKNEQEYIALTS
+179 
-191 AGANQ
+191 
-196 LNNFLALMNGF
+196 MNGF

-231 MDSLVAKV
+231 MDSLAAKV

-257 LVKGIIN
+257 LIKGVID
-264 LGTGVLKILNTD
+264 LGTGALKILNTF
-276 LGVMFT
+276 GAVGA
-282 QLGLLT
+282 QIGLLT
-288 GVLTGG
+288 GALTGG
-294 VSLLSKFVTNI
+294 VSLLSKFVTNL
-305 GTGVLALKNLSTATT
+305 GTG
-320 AATEAGASF
+320 
-329 KLVMAGIS
+329 
-337 GLAPVVASTLGA
+337 
-349 VIVTIIALSS
+349 IIALSS
-359 AISQQKEY
+359 FKVGVEKATAMTKGFSTVMSGISGLSPVIAAGLATVAVAIAGIYQAISNTIEY

-396 EGTAILLTKYT
+396 EGTVILLTKYT

-442 EKIPN
+442 EKIPG

-461 QTKEIYDQIEAWKKL
+461 QTKEIYDQIEAWKEL

-484 SVQSKKKAYESTQV
+484 SVQSKKKVYEDTQV
-498 ELATLQAKQRRLETE
+498 ELATLQARQRRLETE
-513 RDAFIEQNKG
+513 RAAMIEQYG
-523 KIDVW
+523 
-528 GYNVNVPHKF
+528 
-538 DESSDSVLNQYV
+538 EQ
-550 NIEAE
+550 
-555 ITKTKQA
+555 ITKVYLSRGSIFDKTGGTNLTGTLGFPKEVAQTYKQIRDDLELVA
-562 IEATSKAL
+562 DSIEATSKAL
-570 EENKQEYDDATA
+570 EENKQEYEDATSA
-582 AAQAYENAQLPKTA
+582 AEAYENVQLPKTA

-601 SAMAVEFG
+601 NAMAVEFG
-609 GGKAIGTSQ
+609 GGKALGTSH

-679 YKYKKEL
+679 YEYKKKL
-686 SEQER
+686 SKQEQ

-698 KAQQTASKTSTK
+698 KAQQIASKTSTK

-721 AYKQAFADWLDEKEY
+721 AYKQAFTDWLDEKEY

-783 QNDEIAKAAKQAH
+783 QNDEIAKAAQQAH

-858 ETAAEAEK
+858 ALAAEAEK
-866 KAQEEALERQKEKLK
+866 KAQEEALEKQKEKLK

-1010 AELASNEAAQAALE
+1010 AELESNEAAQAALE

-1091 ARLNSLETS
+1091 TRLNSLETS

-1107 QTATKVD
+1107 QIATKVD

-1135 DKEREAIHKRNVE
+1135 DEEREAIHKRNVE
-1148 LNEMLSKKGTYDPGS
+1148 LNEMLSKKGTYDSGS

-1175 AKGGLS
+1175 ARGGLS

-1229 VLSNIINVGNV
+1229 ILSNVINVGNV

>member
-231 MDSLVAKV
+231 MGSLAAKV

-257 LVKGIIN
+257 LVKGVIN

-294 VSLLSKFVTNI
+294 ISLLSKFVTNI
-305 GTGVLALKNLSTATT
+305 GTGVLALKNLSTATI

-337 GLAPVVASTLGA
+337 GLAPVVAATLGA

-384 SDKTYKETQDSI
+384 SDKTYKESQDSI

-407 DRLDVLNKRL
+407 DRLDVLNKKL

-427 AAEQIELKNIIDTLN
+427 TAEQIELKNIIDTLN
-442 EKIPN
+442 EKIPG

-461 QTKEIYDQIEAWKKL
+461 QTKEIYNQIEAWKQL

-484 SVQSKKKAYESTQV
+484 SVQSKKKAYEDTQV
-498 ELATLQAKQRRLETE
+498 ELATLQAKQKRLETE
-513 RDAFIEQNKG
+513 RAAMIEQNKG
-523 KIDVW
+523 KAGIW
-528 GYNVNVPHKF
+528 GYG
-538 DESSDSVLNQYV
+538 SDSVLNQYV
-550 NIEAE
+550 DIEAE

-562 IEATSKAL
+562 IEATNKAL
-570 EENKQEYDDATA
+570 EKNKQEYEDASK
-582 AAQAYENAQLPKTA
+582 AAQDYENAQLPKVT

-609 GGKAIGTSQ
+609 GGKAPGASH

-651 ASLESMLNKWTDE
+651 ASLEFMLNKWTDE

-674 AEEAI
+674 AEESI

-686 SEQER
+686 SEQEQ
-691 KDYESKL
+691 KDYEKKL
-698 KAQQTASKTSTK
+698 KAQQTASKASTK
-710 SSYDDAQAQTT
+710 SSYDDAKAQTT
-721 AYKQAFADWLDEKEY
+721 AYKQAFTDWLDEKEY

-987 ALDNY
+987 ALDNF

-1010 AELASNEAAQAALE
+1010 AELASNEAAQKALE

-1175 AKGGLS
+1175 ARGGLS

-1195 GDGVVPAR
+1195 GDGVVPAH

-1229 VLSNIINVGNV
+1229 MLSNVINVGNV

>member
-1 MVSAATE
+1 
-8 FRKNS
+8 
-13 YGDEESANLARVASL
+13 
-28 LQNVAD
+28 
-34 EEMSAGD
+34 
-41 AASFLIAQMK
+41 
-51 SFNLSAE
+51 
-58 DAITIVD
+58 
-65 QVNAVSN
+65 
-72 NFAVSSGDLSNNL
+72 
-85 GLVASTSAAVGNSM
+85 
-99 SETLAMMTAIS
+99 
-110 EQTRSASKAARGLN
+110 
-124 SIFSRYSQIL
+124 
-134 DEESSTGKKLIEI
+134 
-147 FEGLNIALF
+147 
-156 DQEGQIR
+156 
-163 STYDILSD
+163 
-171 LAGKWQGL
+171 
-179 SKNEQEYIALTS
+179 
-191 AGANQ
+191 
-196 LNNFLALMNGF
+196 MNGF

-213 NKVALNS
+213 NEVALNS
-220 AGSAVQENEKY
+220 AGSAVQENERY
-231 MDSLVAKV
+231 MDSLAAKV

-257 LVKGIIN
+257 LVKFIIS
-264 LGTGVLKILNTD
+264 LGTGVLKGLNSD
-276 LGVMFT
+276 LGVTIAQFALIT
-282 QLGLLT
+282 GTLT
-288 GVLTGG
+288 GATSLFAKFGANLIGG
-294 VSLLSKFVTNI
+294 IN
-305 GTGVLALKNLSTATT
+305 ALDSFST
-320 AATEAGASF
+320 AATGASGALATLSASAP
-329 KLVMAGIS
+329 LVAA
-337 GLAPVVASTLGA
+337 GLATLSLI
-349 VIVTIIALSS
+349 IVPIFSEMMELKSLSS
-359 AISQQKEY
+359 ETFDQLQNSLQQANAQFENTRKTTQATAKTALEY
-367 YKEVN
+367 V
-372 QYAKE
+372 
-377 LNDTLKE
+377 
-384 SDKTYKETQDSI
+384 
-396 EGTAILLTKYT
+396 
-407 DRLDVLNKRL
+407 DRLEELDEQTKRTVDEQYEYESIIESLNSL
-417 EANKS
+417 FPE
-422 YTKLT
+422 
-427 AAEQIELKNIIDTLN
+427 
-442 EKIPN
+442 
-447 LNLKIDETT
+447 LNLKIDANT
-456 GKLNK
+456 GKLSA
-461 QTKEIYDQIEAWKKL
+461 QTQSIREQITAWEDLATAQAMQELRQAKLTAKLEAQTSLSAKKFEQSQLQTQLEALKEGGVKGYAEQTGTSAYAWSTLL
-476 SLTDAYQS
+476 SYRREGNIL
-484 SVQSKKKAYESTQV
+484 SKKISSLNKDIDSTQKLLDSA
-498 ELATLQAKQRRLETE
+498 EQEYQAIQRESEQYL
-513 RDAFIEQNKG
+513 IEQKRKEETRASRG
-523 KIDVW
+523 KRAQQQT
-528 GYNVNVPHKF
+528 P
-538 DESSDSVLNQYV
+538 
-550 NIEAE
+550 
-555 ITKTKQA
+555 QA
-562 IEATSKAL
+562 IDIAGT
-570 EENKQEYDDATA
+570 
-582 AAQAYENAQLPKTA
+582 
-596 KTKRS
+596 
-601 SAMAVEFG
+601 AVEGAAGSGYYDVSAYAKDF
-609 GGKAIGTSQ
+609 T
-618 AQEEPFYQFNYSDW
+618 FDYSSW
-632 LDKQQHALA
+632 LKEQQHALNT
-641 MGEIQEADYY
+641 GKIQEADYY
-651 ASLESMLNKWTDE
+651 ASLQAMLDKYTDE
-664 SIISTKERWR
+664 SIISTDERWK

-679 YKYKKEL
+679 YKYQKNLSKE
-686 SEQER
+686 
-691 KDYESKL
+691 
-698 KAQQTASKTSTK
+698 QQTAYEKK
-710 SSYDDAQAQTT
+710 VKEQQQAAENAAKAAQQEAQAQTT
-721 AYKQAFADWLDEKEY
+721 AYKQAFTDWLDEKEY

-775 IVYKWEKK
+775 TIYKWEKS
-783 QNDEIAKAAKQAH
+783 QNEEIAKAAKQAH

-840 EKYWKYEEQYY
+840 EKYWKYEEQYF

-858 ETAAEAEK
+858 ETAAETEK

-918 LKDEANA
+918 LKDEADA
-925 IKDNYQDQIDKLKE
+925 IKDGYQDQIDKLEE
-939 TNEAL
+939 TNKAL

-1052 ALEQYGIDFEK
+1052 ALEQYSIDFEK

-1091 ARLNSLETS
+1091 VRLNSLETS
-1100 GSSSGTI
+1100 SSSSGTI

-1135 DKEREAIHKRNVE
+1135 DEEREAIHKRNVE
-1148 LNEMLSKKGTYDPGS
+1148 LNEMLSKKGTYDSGL

-1181 LVGEKGAELRVLNK
+1181 LVGERGAELRVLNK

-1209 DWGTQKPNDFVNKM
+1209 DWGAQKPNDFANKM

>member
-1 MVSAATE
+1 MVEAATNY
-8 FRKNS
+8 RKNGF
-13 YGDEESANLARVASL
+13 GDEESANLARISSL

-34 EEMSAGD
+34 EEISAGEATD
-41 AASFLIAQMK
+41 FIISQIKGFNIA
-51 SFNLSAE
+51 AE
-58 DAITIVD
+58 DSIHIVD
-65 QVNAVSN
+65 AVNQVANEYSL
-72 NFAVSSGDLSNNL
+72 SSGDLIKNL
-85 GLVASTSAAVGNSM
+85 GTVSAALSVGGNEFEQVLGLMVSGTEIM
-99 SETLAMMTAIS
+99 RQSNKVARSLIS
-110 EQTRSASKAARGLN
+110 VQSRLN
-124 SIFSRYSQIL
+124 QIL
-134 DEESSTGKKLIEI
+134 DEESSTGKALTAWYQEH
-147 FEGLNIALF
+147 NIAIY

-163 STYDILSD
+163 SLYDILTDVNKQWGS
-171 LAGKWQGL
+171 L
-179 SKNEQEYIALTS
+179 SKNEQAYYLNIQ

-196 LNNFLALMNGF
+196 TASLAAILSNFD
-207 NTALDA
+207 TALQSTET
-213 NKVALNS
+213 ALNS
-220 AGSAVQENEKY
+220 TGSAVRENERY
-231 MDSLVAKV
+231 MQGLEATVNK
-239 SQFKSAWEALSN
+239 FKSAWEAFSN

-257 LVKGIIN
+257 LVKLIIN
-264 LGTGVLKILNTD
+264 LGTGALKALNSD
-276 LGVMFT
+276 LGVTAT
-282 QLGLLT
+282 QVALLT
-288 GVLTGG
+288 GTLTG
-294 VSLLSKFVTNI
+294 VISLGSKFIANLLPGVTS
-305 GTGVLALKNLSTATT
+305 VTT
-320 AATEAGASF
+320 A
-329 KLVMAGIS
+329 MAGLS
-337 GLAPVVASTLGA
+337 AAALPVAAAIAGITTVA
-349 VIVTIIALSS
+349 IAGYS
-359 AISQQKEY
+359 AWQD
-367 YKEVN
+367 YKEVVYGAAN
-372 QYAKE
+372 ALNSALDTTQETLDKTTKSTESTAVVAKE
-377 LNDTLKE
+377 
-384 SDKTYKETQDSI
+384 Y
-396 EGTAILLTKYT
+396 A
-407 DRLDVLNKRL
+407 DRLSVLEKQ
-417 EANKS
+417 S
-422 YTKLT
+422 YHTSENLDEMRNIVDKL
-427 AAEQIELKNIIDTLN
+427 NTL
-442 EKIPN
+442 IPD
-447 LNLKIDETT
+447 LNLTIDDTT
-456 GKLNK
+456 GKLNLE
-461 QTKEIYDQIEAWKKL
+461 TNAIYDQINAWKSLAIQQAYAQQYQDQLSAYAEAQVALQDKKRQREEALQRQAEYNEQYGTYWAKGGEGQRIANELFAGRIPQGNLSQYTKL
-476 SLTDAYQS
+476 LTQ
-484 SVQSKKKAYESTQV
+484 
-498 ELATLQAKQRRLETE
+498 
-513 RDAFIEQNKG
+513 
-523 KIDVW
+523 
-528 GYNVNVPHKF
+528 
-538 DESSDSVLNQYV
+538 
-550 NIEAE
+550 
-555 ITKTKQA
+555 KQA
-562 IEATSKAL
+562 IANEIATLDKAI
-570 EENKQEYDDATA
+570 ETTQNAINDADERINQIRA
-582 AAQAYENAQLPKTA
+582 SQQSYLAELKSGDRARASRGKRAQQQKPQAIDITG
-596 KTKRS
+596 T
-601 SAMAVEFG
+601 AVE
-609 GGKAIGTSQ
+609 GTVGSGYYDVS
-618 AQEEPFYQFNYSDW
+618 AYAKDFAFDYSSW
-632 LDKQQHALA
+632 LKEQQHALNT
-641 MGEIQEADYY
+641 GKIQEADYY
-651 ASLESMLNKWTDE
+651 ASLQAMLDKYTDE
-664 SIISTKERWR
+664 SIISTDERWK

-679 YKYKKEL
+679 YKYQKNLSKE
-686 SEQER
+686 
-691 KDYESKL
+691 
-698 KAQQTASKTSTK
+698 QQTAYEKK
-710 SSYDDAQAQTT
+710 VKEYQQAAENAAKAAQQEAQAQTT
-721 AYKQAFADWLDEKEY
+721 AYKQAFTDWLDEKEY

-755 NEEYYGGKSEY
+755 NEEYYGDKSEY

-814 EISEEDYYERLKEMS
+814 EISEENYYERLKEMS

-858 ETAAEAEK
+858 EKAAEAEK

-918 LKDEANA
+918 LKDEATA

-939 TNEAL
+939 TNDAL

-987 ALDNY
+987 ALDNF

-1010 AELASNEAAQAALE
+1010 AELASNEAAQKALE
-1024 QQKQRWQDYKDGW
+1024 AEKQRWQDYKDGW

-1043 YEYNQNELL
+1043 YEYNQNELI
-1052 ALEQYGIDFEK
+1052 ALQQYGIDLEK
-1063 ATWDE
+1063 ETWDE

-1114 PDQAILDEMKAN
+1114 PGQAILDEMKAN

-1148 LNEMLSKKGTYDPGS
+1148 LNEMLSKKGTYDSGS

-1175 AKGGLS
+1175 ARGGLS

-1195 GDGVVPAR
+1195 GDGVVPAH

-1209 DWGTQKPNDFVNKM
+1209 DWGAQKPNDFVNKM

-1229 VLSNIINVGNV
+1229 VLSNVINVGNV

>member
-1 MVSAATE
+1 
-8 FRKNS
+8 
-13 YGDEESANLARVASL
+13 
-28 LQNVAD
+28 
-34 EEMSAGD
+34 
-41 AASFLIAQMK
+41 
-51 SFNLSAE
+51 
-58 DAITIVD
+58 
-65 QVNAVSN
+65 
-72 NFAVSSGDLSNNL
+72 
-85 GLVASTSAAVGNSM
+85 
-99 SETLAMMTAIS
+99 
-110 EQTRSASKAARGLN
+110 
-124 SIFSRYSQIL
+124 
-134 DEESSTGKKLIEI
+134 
-147 FEGLNIALF
+147 
-156 DQEGQIR
+156 
-163 STYDILSD
+163 
-171 LAGKWQGL
+171 
-179 SKNEQEYIALTS
+179 
-191 AGANQ
+191 
-196 LNNFLALMNGF
+196 MNGF
-207 NTALDA
+207 NTAIEA

-220 AGSAVQENEKY
+220 AGSAVQENERY
-231 MDSLVAKV
+231 MDSLAAKV

-257 LVKGIIN
+257 LVKLIIN
-264 LGTGVLKILNTD
+264 LGTGVLKGLNTD
-276 LGVMFT
+276 IGVTAT
-282 QLGLLT
+282 QVTLLT
-288 GVLTGG
+288 GTLTGAISLGSKLIANLLPG
-294 VSLLSKFVTNI
+294 VKGLTAAMTS
-305 GTGVLALKNLSTATT
+305 LSTAALPIAAVIAGITVVVTQGIAYWRNYQEQVYGTVNAYNDLVEQTRNTFDKTNASIETT
-320 AATEAGASF
+320 SQRAQNLVDKLDELSVSYKNLTSRGEDAGAVQEQYASTVDRLNELIPDLGLQIDSNTGLLNTQTDAIREQIKQWEILSKVQVF
-329 KLVMAGIS
+329 AQAKQESTRAQIDLEAEIKTKQKQIEDLQEQQRELQESTVKGFGILQNPDDRLKKRLHDIFGIS
-337 GLAPVVASTLGA
+337 KEETDPEKQYWNLQDQINTLTKSIE
-349 VIVTIIALSS
+349 VSQDALKDAQKVYDSYEELEKEYRDSLS
-359 AISQQKEY
+359 ADEADYYSQQKSGKGKDSTSQKKTGKPAFDY
-367 YKEVN
+367 SSW
-372 QYAKE
+372 
-377 LNDTLKE
+377 LKE
-384 SDKTYKETQDSI
+384 
-396 EGTAILLTKYT
+396 
-407 DRLDVLNKRL
+407 
-417 EANKS
+417 
-422 YTKLT
+422 
-427 AAEQIELKNIIDTLN
+427 
-442 EKIPN
+442 
-447 LNLKIDETT
+447 
-456 GKLNK
+456 
-461 QTKEIYDQIEAWKKL
+461 
-476 SLTDAYQS
+476 
-484 SVQSKKKAYESTQV
+484 
-498 ELATLQAKQRRLETE
+498 
-513 RDAFIEQNKG
+513 
-523 KIDVW
+523 
-528 GYNVNVPHKF
+528 
-538 DESSDSVLNQYV
+538 
-550 NIEAE
+550 
-555 ITKTKQA
+555 
-562 IEATSKAL
+562 
-570 EENKQEYDDATA
+570 
-582 AAQAYENAQLPKTA
+582 
-596 KTKRS
+596 
-601 SAMAVEFG
+601 
-609 GGKAIGTSQ
+609 
-618 AQEEPFYQFNYSDW
+618 
-632 LDKQQHALA
+632 QQHALNT
-641 MGEIQEADYY
+641 GKIQEADYY
-651 ASLESMLNKWTDE
+651 ASLQAMLDKYTDE
-664 SIISTKERWR
+664 SIISIDERWK

-679 YKYKKEL
+679 YKYQKNLSKE
-686 SEQER
+686 
-691 KDYESKL
+691 
-698 KAQQTASKTSTK
+698 QQTAYEKK
-710 SSYDDAQAQTT
+710 VKEQQQAAENAAKAAQQEAQAQTT

-814 EISEEDYYERLKEMS
+814 EISEENYYERLKEMS

-851 SWKQKQI
+851 SWKQKQV
-858 ETAAEAEK
+858 EKAAEAEK
-866 KAQEEALERQKEKLK
+866 KAQEEALERQKKKLK

-904 SQKQIDDIDERINK
+904 SQKQIDNIDERINK
-918 LKDEANA
+918 LKDEATA

-987 ALDNY
+987 ALDNF

-1010 AELASNEAAQAALE
+1010 AELASNEAAQKALE
-1024 QQKQRWQDYKDGW
+1024 AEKQRWQDYKDGW

-1052 ALEQYGIDFEK
+1052 ALEQYGVDFEK
-1063 ATWDE
+1063 ETWEE

-1175 AKGGLS
+1175 ARGGLS

-1195 GDGVVPAR
+1195 GDGVVPAH

-1229 VLSNIINVGNV
+1229 VLSNVINVGNV

>member
-1 MVSAATE
+1 M
-8 FRKNS
+8 
-13 YGDEESANLARVASL
+13 
-28 LQNVAD
+28 
-34 EEMSAGD
+34 
-41 AASFLIAQMK
+41 
-51 SFNLSAE
+51 
-58 DAITIVD
+58 
-65 QVNAVSN
+65 
-72 NFAVSSGDLSNNL
+72 
-85 GLVASTSAAVGNSM
+85 
-99 SETLAMMTAIS
+99 
-110 EQTRSASKAARGLN
+110 
-124 SIFSRYSQIL
+124 
-134 DEESSTGKKLIEI
+134 DEESSTGKALTAWYQEH
-147 FEGLNIALF
+147 NIAIY

-163 STYDILSD
+163 SLYDILTDVNKQWGS
-171 LAGKWQGL
+171 L
-179 SKNEQEYIALTS
+179 SKNEQAYYLNIQ

-196 LNNFLALMNGF
+196 TASLAAILSNFD
-207 NTALDA
+207 TALQSTET
-213 NKVALNS
+213 ALNS
-220 AGSAVQENEKY
+220 TGSAVRENEAY
-231 MDSLVAKV
+231 MQGLEATVNK
-239 SQFKSAWEALSN
+239 FKSAWEALSN

-257 LVKGIIN
+257 LVKVIIN
-264 LGTGVLKILNTD
+264 LGTGVLKALNSD
-276 LGVMFT
+276 LGVTIT
-282 QLGLLT
+282 QFALITGTLT
-288 GVLTGG
+288 GATSLFAKFGANLIGGINALNSFSTVATG
-294 VSLLSKFVTNI
+294 VSGALATLSASAPLV
-305 GTGVLALKNLSTATT
+305 AT
-320 AATEAGASF
+320 
-329 KLVMAGIS
+329 
-337 GLAPVVASTLGA
+337 GLAALSL
-349 VIVTIIALSS
+349 IIAPIISEMMELKSLSS
-359 AISQQKEY
+359 
-367 YKEVN
+367 
-372 QYAKE
+372 
-377 LNDTLKE
+377 
-384 SDKTYKETQDSI
+384 ETFDQLQDSLQQAN
-396 EGTAILLTKYT
+396 EQFENTRKTTQATAKTALEYV
-407 DRLDVLNKRL
+407 DRLEELDKQTKRTVDEQYEYERVIESLNSL
-417 EANKS
+417 FPE
-422 YTKLT
+422 
-427 AAEQIELKNIIDTLN
+427 
-442 EKIPN
+442 
-447 LNLKIDETT
+447 LNLKIDANT
-456 GKLNK
+456 GKLNT
-461 QTKEIYDQIEAWKKL
+461 QTSSIREQITAWEDL
-476 SLTDAYQS
+476 ATAQAMQQLR
-484 SVQSKKKAYESTQV
+484 QSKLTAKLEAQTSLNAKKFEQSQLQTQLEALKEGGLKGYAEQTGTSAYAWSTLLSYRREGNRLSKKISSLNKDIDSTQKLLDAA
-498 ELATLQAKQRRLETE
+498 EQEYQAIQRESDQYL
-513 RDAFIEQNKG
+513 IEQKRKEETQASRG
-523 KIDVW
+523 KRAQQQT
-528 GYNVNVPHKF
+528 P
-538 DESSDSVLNQYV
+538 
-550 NIEAE
+550 
-555 ITKTKQA
+555 QA
-562 IEATSKAL
+562 IDFAGT
-570 EENKQEYDDATA
+570 
-582 AAQAYENAQLPKTA
+582 
-596 KTKRS
+596 
-601 SAMAVEFG
+601 AVEGIAGSGYYDVSAYAKDF
-609 GGKAIGTSQ
+609 T
-618 AQEEPFYQFNYSDW
+618 FDYSSW
-632 LDKQQHALA
+632 LKEQQHALNT
-641 MGEIQEADYY
+641 GKIQEADYY
-651 ASLESMLNKWTDE
+651 ASLQAMLDKYTDE
-664 SIISTKERWR
+664 SIISTDERWK

-679 YKYKKEL
+679 YKYQKNLSKE
-686 SEQER
+686 
-691 KDYESKL
+691 
-698 KAQQTASKTSTK
+698 QQTAYEKK
-710 SSYDDAQAQTT
+710 VKEQQQAAENAAKAAQQEAQAQTT
-721 AYKQAFADWLDEKEY
+721 AYKQAFTDWLDEKEY

-858 ETAAEAEK
+858 ALAAEAEK
-866 KAQEEALERQKEKLK
+866 KAQEEALEKQKEKLK

-1010 AELASNEAAQAALE
+1010 AELASNEAAQATLE

-1100 GSSSGTI
+1100 GSSSSTI

-1148 LNEMLSKKGTYDPGS
+1148 LNEMLSKKGTYDSGS

-1175 AKGGLS
+1175 ARGGLS

-1195 GDGVVPAR
+1195 GDGVVPAH

-1229 VLSNIINVGNV
+1229 ILSNVINVGNV

>member
-1 MVSAATE
+1 M
-8 FRKNS
+8 
-13 YGDEESANLARVASL
+13 
-28 LQNVAD
+28 
-34 EEMSAGD
+34 
-41 AASFLIAQMK
+41 
-51 SFNLSAE
+51 
-58 DAITIVD
+58 
-65 QVNAVSN
+65 
-72 NFAVSSGDLSNNL
+72 
-85 GLVASTSAAVGNSM
+85 
-99 SETLAMMTAIS
+99 
-110 EQTRSASKAARGLN
+110 
-124 SIFSRYSQIL
+124 
-134 DEESSTGKKLIEI
+134 DEESSTGKALTAWYQEH
-147 FEGLNIALF
+147 NIAIY

-163 STYDILSD
+163 SLYDILTDVNKQWGS
-171 LAGKWQGL
+171 LT
-179 SKNEQEYIALTS
+179 KNEQAYYLNIQ

-196 LNNFLALMNGF
+196 TASLAAILSNFD
-207 NTALDA
+207 TALQSTET
-213 NKVALNS
+213 ALNS
-220 AGSAVQENEKY
+220 TGSAVRENEAY
-231 MDSLVAKV
+231 MQGLEATVNK
-239 SQFKSAWEALSN
+239 FKSAWEALSN

-305 GTGVLALKNLSTATT
+305 GTGILTLKNLSTAIIE
-320 AATEAGASF
+320 ATEAGASF

-337 GLAPVVASTLGA
+337 GLAPVIAAALGA
-349 VIVTIIALSS
+349 VIVTIIGLSS
-359 AISQQKEY
+359 AISRQKEY

-407 DRLDVLNKRL
+407 DRLDVLNKKL

-427 AAEQIELKNIIDTLN
+427 VAEQIELKNIIDTLN
-442 EKIPN
+442 EKIPG

-461 QTKEIYDQIEAWKKL
+461 QTKEIYDQIEAWKEL
-476 SLTDAYQS
+476 SLTDAYQGF
-484 SVQSKKKAYESTQV
+484 VQSKKKAYEDTQV
-498 ELATLQAKQRRLETE
+498 KLGTLQAKQERLETE
-513 RDAFIEQNKG
+513 RAAMIEQYG
-523 KIDVW
+523 
-528 GYNVNVPHKF
+528 
-538 DESSDSVLNQYV
+538 EQ
-550 NIEAE
+550 
-555 ITKTKQA
+555 ITKVYLPRGTLFSKHPGTNLTGTLGFPKEVAQTYKQIRDDLKLVA
-562 IEATSKAL
+562 DSIEATSKAL

-582 AAQAYENAQLPKTA
+582 AAQAYENAQLPKTT

-601 SAMAVEFG
+601 NAMAVEFG
-609 GGKAIGTSQ
+609 GGTAPGTSY
-618 AQEEPFYQFNYSDW
+618 AQEPLYQFKYSDW

-651 ASLESMLNKWTDE
+651 ASLEFMLNKWTDE
-664 SIISTKERWR
+664 SVISTKERWR

-686 SEQER
+686 SEQEQ
-691 KDYESKL
+691 KDYENKL
-698 KAQQTASKTSTK
+698 KAQQTASKTYTK

-721 AYKQAFADWLDEKEY
+721 AYKQAFTDWLDEKEY

-783 QNDEIAKAAKQAH
+783 QKDWEKKQNDEIAKAAKQAH

-814 EISEEDYYERLKEMS
+814 EISEKDYYERLKEMS

-858 ETAAEAEK
+858 EIAAEAEK

-1100 GSSSGTI
+1100 SSPSSTI
-1107 QTATKVD
+1107 QIATKVD

-1148 LNEMLSKKGTYDPGS
+1148 LNEMLSKKGTYDSSS

-1175 AKGGLS
+1175 ARGGLS

-1195 GDGVVPAR
+1195 GDGVVPAH

-1229 VLSNIINVGNV
+1229 ILSNVINVGNV

>member
-1 MVSAATE
+1 M
-8 FRKNS
+8 
-13 YGDEESANLARVASL
+13 
-28 LQNVAD
+28 
-34 EEMSAGD
+34 
-41 AASFLIAQMK
+41 
-51 SFNLSAE
+51 
-58 DAITIVD
+58 
-65 QVNAVSN
+65 
-72 NFAVSSGDLSNNL
+72 
-85 GLVASTSAAVGNSM
+85 
-99 SETLAMMTAIS
+99 
-110 EQTRSASKAARGLN
+110 
-124 SIFSRYSQIL
+124 
-134 DEESSTGKKLIEI
+134 
-147 FEGLNIALF
+147 
-156 DQEGQIR
+156 
-163 STYDILSD
+163 
-171 LAGKWQGL
+171 QGL
-179 SKNEQEYIALTS
+179 EATV
-191 AGANQ
+191 
-196 LNNFLALMNGF
+196 
-207 NTALDA
+207 
-213 NKVALNS
+213 NK
-220 AGSAVQENEKY
+220 
-231 MDSLVAKV
+231 
-239 SQFKSAWEALSN
+239 FKSAWEALSN

-257 LVKGIIN
+257 LVKLIIN
-264 LGTGVLKILNTD
+264 LGTGALKALNSD
-276 LGVMFT
+276 LGVTVT
-282 QLGLLT
+282 QIGLLT
-288 GVLTGG
+288 GVGTGAI
-294 VSLLSKFVTNI
+294 SLLSKFGTNI
-305 GTGVLALKNLSTATT
+305 AEGISAFKKLNEATSATT
-320 AATEAGASF
+320 SI
-329 KLVMAGIS
+329 LAGIG
-337 GLAPVVASTLGA
+337 GLAPVIALALAGITTAVIAGYSAWKQYDEVANGA
-349 VIVTIIALSS
+349 VNAFNDTVNSANTTLQKHNAEMYVTIDEANDL
-359 AISQQKEY
+359 
-367 YKEVN
+367 VN
-372 QYAKE
+372 QLDE
-377 LNDTLKE
+377 LNKVSSLNNTEQQRYSTIVQKLNSLIPDLNLSIDDTTHKLTTQTDAIRNQIKEWKNLEIQQAYATARQTTMDAYVELQADVQLKE
-384 SDKTYKETQDSI
+384 GQRADLVKKQQDLIKQYGEDISLQPDNFLSALI
-396 EGTAILLTKYT
+396 DPWTKKGKGRREYQE
-407 DRLDVLNKRL
+407 L
-417 EANKS
+417 E
-422 YTKLT
+422 
-427 AAEQIELKNIIDTLN
+427 
-442 EKIPN
+442 
-447 LNLKIDETT
+447 
-456 GKLNK
+456 
-461 QTKEIYDQIEAWKKL
+461 DQI
-476 SLTDAYQS
+476 
-484 SVQSKKKAYESTQV
+484 KA
-498 ELATLQAKQRRLETE
+498 
-513 RDAFIEQNKG
+513 
-523 KIDVW
+523 IDD
-528 GYNVNVPHKF
+528 GIHN
-538 DESSDSVLNQYV
+538 
-550 NIEAE
+550 A
-555 ITKTKQA
+555 KQA
-562 IEATSKAL
+562 IEENQKLYDGYVAQQEKYLAELDEKVDANTKTSAQQPSSKA
-570 EENKQEYDDATA
+570 
-582 AAQAYENAQLPKTA
+582 
-596 KTKRS
+596 TKFDYS
-601 SAMAVEFG
+601 S
-609 GGKAIGTSQ
+609 
-618 AQEEPFYQFNYSDW
+618 W
-632 LDKQQHALA
+632 LKEQQHALNT
-641 MGEIQEADYY
+641 GKIQEADYY
-651 ASLESMLNKWTDE
+651 ASLQAMLDKYTDE
-664 SIISTKERWR
+664 SIISTDERWK

-679 YKYKKEL
+679 YKYQKNLSKE
-686 SEQER
+686 
-691 KDYESKL
+691 
-698 KAQQTASKTSTK
+698 QQTAYEKK
-710 SSYDDAQAQTT
+710 VKEQQQAAENAAKAAQQEAQAQTT
-721 AYKQAFADWLDEKEY
+721 AYKQAFTDWLDEKEY

-851 SWKQKQI
+851 SWKQKQV
-858 ETAAEAEK
+858 EKAAEAEK

-992 NRQQS
+992 NRQQN

>member
-1 MVSAATE
+1 
-8 FRKNS
+8 
-13 YGDEESANLARVASL
+13 
-28 LQNVAD
+28 
-34 EEMSAGD
+34 
-41 AASFLIAQMK
+41 
-51 SFNLSAE
+51 
-58 DAITIVD
+58 
-65 QVNAVSN
+65 
-72 NFAVSSGDLSNNL
+72 
-85 GLVASTSAAVGNSM
+85 
-99 SETLAMMTAIS
+99 
-110 EQTRSASKAARGLN
+110 
-124 SIFSRYSQIL
+124 
-134 DEESSTGKKLIEI
+134 
-147 FEGLNIALF
+147 
-156 DQEGQIR
+156 
-163 STYDILSD
+163 
-171 LAGKWQGL
+171 
-179 SKNEQEYIALTS
+179 
-191 AGANQ
+191 
-196 LNNFLALMNGF
+196 MNGF
-207 NTALDA
+207 NTALEA

-231 MDSLVAKV
+231 MDSLAAKV
-239 SQFKSAWEALSN
+239 SQFKSAWEAFSN

-257 LVKGIIN
+257 LVKLIIN
-264 LGTGVLKILNTD
+264 LGTGLLKALNSD
-276 LGVMFT
+276 LGVTVT
-282 QLGLLT
+282 QIGLLT
-288 GVLTGG
+288 GTLTG
-294 VSLLSKFVTNI
+294 VISLGSKFIANLLPGVTS
-305 GTGVLALKNLSTATT
+305 VTT
-320 AATEAGASF
+320 AMAGLSAAALPVAAAIAGITTAVIAGASAWKNYHDTVYDASDALEHSLNSVNETF
-329 KLVMAGIS
+329 EETKKTTNSTAD
-337 GLAPVVASTLGA
+337 VAR
-349 VIVTIIALSS
+349 
-359 AISQQKEY
+359 K
-367 YKEVN
+367 
-372 QYAKE
+372 YAARLEE
-377 LNDTLKE
+377 LNQET
-384 SDKTYKETQDSI
+384 DKGREVTQEYKHVVDM
-396 EGTAILLTKYT
+396 
-407 DRLDVLNKRL
+407 
-417 EANKS
+417 
-422 YTKLT
+422 
-427 AAEQIELKNIIDTLN
+427 LN
-442 EKIPN
+442 ELIPN
-447 LNLKIDETT
+447 LNLSIDSVT
-456 GKLNK
+456 GKVK
-461 QTKEIYDQIEAWKKL
+461 QQTTEIYANIEAWRKSAVEQAVQEQKSGILKAQAEARIALTSKKLQKTDIEAQLKAAQERLNANLSYRRQAGEGNIRPSSPYYDKDGWGMMEVDRTLQKEQLDLETKISGYEDQIELLKK
-476 SLTDAYQS
+476 SIAVTQK
-484 SVQSKKKAYESTQV
+484 SVDESDEQLKLLEKVWQEMGYSAEEASKIV
-498 ELATLQAKQRRLETE
+498 AKQK
-513 RDAFIEQNKG
+513 AG
-523 KIDVW
+523 KAW
-528 GYNVNVPHKF
+528 
-538 DESSDSVLNQYV
+538 
-550 NIEAE
+550 
-555 ITKTKQA
+555 
-562 IEATSKAL
+562 AL
-570 EENKQEYDDATA
+570 E
-582 AAQAYENAQLPKTA
+582 L
-596 KTKRS
+596 
-601 SAMAVEFG
+601 G
-609 GGKAIGTSQ
+609 GGKAPGTSH
-618 AQEEPFYQFNYSDW
+618 AQEEPFYQFNYSSW
-632 LDKQQHALA
+632 LKEQQHALNT
-641 MGEIQEADYY
+641 GKIQEADYY
-651 ASLESMLNKWTDE
+651 ASLQAMLNKYTEE
-664 SIISTKERWR
+664 SIISTDERWK

-679 YKYKKEL
+679 YKYQKNLSKEQQMAYEKKVK
-686 SEQER
+686 EQQQA
-691 KDYESKL
+691 YEK
-698 KAQQTASKTSTK
+698 KVKEQQQAAENAAKAAQQE
-710 SSYDDAQAQTT
+710 AQAQVT

-783 QNDEIAKAAKQAH
+783 QKDWEKQQNDEIAKAAKQAH

-814 EISEEDYYERLKEMS
+814 EISEKDYYERLKEMS

-840 EKYWKYEEQYY
+840 EKYWKYEEKYY

-1091 ARLNSLETS
+1091 SRLNSLETS
-1100 GSSSGTI
+1100 SSPSSTI

-1148 LNEMLSKKGTYDPGS
+1148 LNEMLSKKGTYDSSS

-1175 AKGGLS
+1175 ARGGLS

-1195 GDGVVPAR
+1195 GDGVVPAH

-1229 VLSNIINVGNV
+1229 ILSNVINVGNV

>member
-28 LQNVAD
+28 FQNVAD

-231 MDSLVAKV
+231 IDSLAAKV

-257 LVKGIIN
+257 FVKVIIN
-264 LGTGVLKILNTD
+264 LGTGALRALNSD
-276 LGVMFT
+276 LGVTIT
-282 QLGLLT
+282 QIGLLT
-288 GVLTGG
+288 GVGTGAI
-294 VSLLSKFVTNI
+294 SLLSKFGTNLVEGVTAFKKINEAASTT
-305 GTGVLALKNLSTATT
+305 TGIL
-320 AATEAGASF
+320 
-329 KLVMAGIS
+329 AGIG
-337 GLAPVVASTLGA
+337 GLAPVIALALAGITTAVIAGYSAWKQYDEVANGA
-349 VIVTIIALSS
+349 VNAFNDTVNSANTTLQKHNAEMYVTIDEANDL
-359 AISQQKEY
+359 
-367 YKEVN
+367 VN
-372 QYAKE
+372 QLDE
-377 LNDTLKE
+377 LNKVSSLNNTEQQRYSTIVQRLNSLIPDLNLSIDDTTHKLTTQTDAIRDQIKEWKNLEIQQAYATARQTTMDAYVELQADVQLKE
-384 SDKTYKETQDSI
+384 GQRADLVKKQQDLIKQYGEDITLQPDNFLSALI
-396 EGTAILLTKYT
+396 DPWTKKGKGRREYQE
-407 DRLDVLNKRL
+407 L
-417 EANKS
+417 E
-422 YTKLT
+422 
-427 AAEQIELKNIIDTLN
+427 
-442 EKIPN
+442 
-447 LNLKIDETT
+447 
-456 GKLNK
+456 
-461 QTKEIYDQIEAWKKL
+461 DQI
-476 SLTDAYQS
+476 
-484 SVQSKKKAYESTQV
+484 KA
-498 ELATLQAKQRRLETE
+498 
-513 RDAFIEQNKG
+513 
-523 KIDVW
+523 IDD
-528 GYNVNVPHKF
+528 GIRN
-538 DESSDSVLNQYV
+538 
-550 NIEAE
+550 A
-555 ITKTKQA
+555 KQA
-562 IEATSKAL
+562 IEENQKLYDGYVSQQEKYLAELDDKVDADTKASAQQPSSEATK
-570 EENKQEYDDATA
+570 
-582 AAQAYENAQLPKTA
+582 
-596 KTKRS
+596 
-601 SAMAVEFG
+601 
-609 GGKAIGTSQ
+609 
-618 AQEEPFYQFNYSDW
+618 FNYSSW
-632 LDKQQHALA
+632 LKEQQHALNT
-641 MGEIQEADYY
+641 GKIQEADYY
-651 ASLESMLNKWTDE
+651 ASLQAMLNKYTDE
-664 SIISTKERWR
+664 SIISTDERWK

-679 YKYKKEL
+679 YKYQKNLSKE
-686 SEQER
+686 
-691 KDYESKL
+691 
-698 KAQQTASKTSTK
+698 QQTAYEKKVKEQQQAAENAAKVTQQE
-710 SSYDDAQAQTT
+710 AQAQTT

-858 ETAAEAEK
+858 EKAAEAEK

-918 LKDEANA
+918 LKDEATA

-987 ALDNY
+987 ALDNF

-1024 QQKQRWQDYKDGW
+1024 QQKQRWQEYKDGW

-1052 ALEQYGIDFEK
+1052 ALEQYGIDLEK
-1063 ATWDE
+1063 ETWEE

-1148 LNEMLSKKGTYDPGS
+1148 LNEMLSKKGMYDPGS

-1175 AKGGLS
+1175 ARGGLS

-1195 GDGVVPAR
+1195 GDGVVPAH

-1209 DWGTQKPNDFVNKM
+1209 DWGAQKPNDFVNKM

-1229 VLSNIINVGNV
+1229 VLSNVINVGNV

>member
-1 MVSAATE
+1 
-8 FRKNS
+8 
-13 YGDEESANLARVASL
+13 
-28 LQNVAD
+28 
-34 EEMSAGD
+34 
-41 AASFLIAQMK
+41 
-51 SFNLSAE
+51 
-58 DAITIVD
+58 
-65 QVNAVSN
+65 
-72 NFAVSSGDLSNNL
+72 
-85 GLVASTSAAVGNSM
+85 M
-99 SETLAMMTAIS
+99 SETLAMMTAIT
-110 EQTRSASKAARGLN
+110 EQTRSASKSARGLN

-231 MDSLVAKV
+231 MDSLAAKV

-257 LVKGIIN
+257 LVKVIIN
-264 LGTGVLKILNTD
+264 LGTGALKALNTD
-276 LGVMFT
+276 IGTTITQFT
-282 QLGLLT
+282 LLT
-288 GVLTGG
+288 GAFTGA
-294 VSLLSKFVTNI
+294 VSIGSKFIANLLP
-305 GTGVLALKNLSTATT
+305 GLKGVATA
-320 AATEAGASF
+320 
-329 KLVMAGIS
+329 MAGIS
-337 GLAPVVASTLGA
+337 AAALPIAAAIAGITTVAIAGYSAWQDYKEVVYGA
-349 VIVTIIALSS
+349 VDAYNELTAETKKTFAETNSSIDATTERATELVDKLDELTSAYKDLESQGKDTESIQQEYTLTVERLNDLMPELGLSIDDNTGLLNTQTGAIREQIKQWEIFSKSQAFAQAKQSSTTAQINLEAEIRTKKKDLEDLKDQQQAIVDEYGGRISEASSNDKWTGKLANRVKEGLSYFGITSQGEERKASEEYWDLQDRINNLTKSIDVSKEALKDAQKVYDSYEELEKEYRDSLS
-359 AISQQKEY
+359 ADESDYYSQQKSGKGQDSATDQKKARKPQFDY
-367 YKEVN
+367 SSW
-372 QYAKE
+372 
-377 LNDTLKE
+377 LKE
-384 SDKTYKETQDSI
+384 
-396 EGTAILLTKYT
+396 
-407 DRLDVLNKRL
+407 
-417 EANKS
+417 
-422 YTKLT
+422 
-427 AAEQIELKNIIDTLN
+427 
-442 EKIPN
+442 
-447 LNLKIDETT
+447 
-456 GKLNK
+456 
-461 QTKEIYDQIEAWKKL
+461 
-476 SLTDAYQS
+476 
-484 SVQSKKKAYESTQV
+484 
-498 ELATLQAKQRRLETE
+498 
-513 RDAFIEQNKG
+513 
-523 KIDVW
+523 
-528 GYNVNVPHKF
+528 
-538 DESSDSVLNQYV
+538 
-550 NIEAE
+550 
-555 ITKTKQA
+555 
-562 IEATSKAL
+562 
-570 EENKQEYDDATA
+570 
-582 AAQAYENAQLPKTA
+582 
-596 KTKRS
+596 
-601 SAMAVEFG
+601 
-609 GGKAIGTSQ
+609 
-618 AQEEPFYQFNYSDW
+618 
-632 LDKQQHALA
+632 QQHALNT
-641 MGEIQEADYY
+641 GKIQEADYY
-651 ASLESMLNKWTDE
+651 ASLQAMLDKYTEE
-664 SIISTKERWR
+664 SIISTDERWK

-679 YKYKKEL
+679 YKYQKNLSKE
-686 SEQER
+686 
-691 KDYESKL
+691 
-698 KAQQTASKTSTK
+698 QQTAYEKK
-710 SSYDDAQAQTT
+710 VKEQQQAAENAAKAAQQEAQAQTT

-858 ETAAEAEK
+858 EIAAEAEK

-1148 LNEMLSKKGTYDPGS
+1148 LNEMLSKKGTYDSGS

-1175 AKGGLS
+1175 ARGGLS

-1229 VLSNIINVGNV
+1229 VLSNVINVGNV

>member
-1 MVSAATE
+1 M
-8 FRKNS
+8 
-13 YGDEESANLARVASL
+13 
-28 LQNVAD
+28 
-34 EEMSAGD
+34 
-41 AASFLIAQMK
+41 
-51 SFNLSAE
+51 
-58 DAITIVD
+58 
-65 QVNAVSN
+65 
-72 NFAVSSGDLSNNL
+72 
-85 GLVASTSAAVGNSM
+85 
-99 SETLAMMTAIS
+99 
-110 EQTRSASKAARGLN
+110 
-124 SIFSRYSQIL
+124 
-134 DEESSTGKKLIEI
+134 DEESSTGKALTAWYQEH
-147 FEGLNIALF
+147 NIAIY

-163 STYDILSD
+163 SLYEILTDVNKQWDS
-171 LAGKWQGL
+171 L
-179 SKNEQEYIALTS
+179 SKNEQAYYLNIQ

-196 LNNFLALMNGF
+196 TASLAAVLSNFD
-207 NTALDA
+207 TALRSTET
-213 NKVALNS
+213 ALNS
-220 AGSAVQENEKY
+220 TGSAVRENEAY
-231 MDSLVAKV
+231 MQGLEATVNK
-239 SQFKSAWEALSN
+239 FKSAWEALSN

-257 LVKGIIN
+257 LIKLIIN
-264 LGTGVLKILNTD
+264 LGTGALKALNSD
-276 LGVMFT
+276 LGVTVT
-282 QLGLLT
+282 QIGLLT
-288 GVLTGG
+288 GVGTGTI
-294 VSLLSKFVTNI
+294 SLLSKFGTNLAEGVTAFKKLNEATSKT
-305 GTGVLALKNLSTATT
+305 TGIL
-320 AATEAGASF
+320 
-329 KLVMAGIS
+329 AGIGS
-337 GLAPVVASTLGA
+337 LAPVIALALAGITTAVIAGYSAWKQYDEVANGA
-349 VIVTIIALSS
+349 VNAFNDTVNSANTTLQKHNAEMYVTIDEANDL
-359 AISQQKEY
+359 
-367 YKEVN
+367 VN
-372 QYAKE
+372 QLDE
-377 LNDTLKE
+377 LNKVSSLNNTEQQRYSTIVQRLNSLIPDLNLSIDDTTHKLTTQTDAIRDQIKEWKNLEIQQSYATARQTTMDAYVELQADVRLKE
-384 SDKTYKETQDSI
+384 GQRADLVKKQQDLIKQYGEDITLQPDNFLSALI
-396 EGTAILLTKYT
+396 DPWTKKGKGRREYQE
-407 DRLDVLNKRL
+407 L
-417 EANKS
+417 E
-422 YTKLT
+422 
-427 AAEQIELKNIIDTLN
+427 
-442 EKIPN
+442 
-447 LNLKIDETT
+447 
-456 GKLNK
+456 
-461 QTKEIYDQIEAWKKL
+461 DQI
-476 SLTDAYQS
+476 
-484 SVQSKKKAYESTQV
+484 KA
-498 ELATLQAKQRRLETE
+498 
-513 RDAFIEQNKG
+513 
-523 KIDVW
+523 IDD
-528 GYNVNVPHKF
+528 GIRN
-538 DESSDSVLNQYV
+538 
-550 NIEAE
+550 A
-555 ITKTKQA
+555 KQA
-562 IEATSKAL
+562 IEENQKLYDGYVSQQEKYLAELDDKVDTDTKASAQQPSSEATKFD
-570 EENKQEYDDATA
+570 Y
-582 AAQAYENAQLPKTA
+582 
-596 KTKRS
+596 S
-601 SAMAVEFG
+601 S
-609 GGKAIGTSQ
+609 
-618 AQEEPFYQFNYSDW
+618 W
-632 LDKQQHALA
+632 LKEQQHALNT
-641 MGEIQEADYY
+641 GKIQEADYY
-651 ASLESMLNKWTDE
+651 ASLQAMLDKYTDE
-664 SIISTKERWR
+664 SIISTDERWK

-679 YKYKKEL
+679 YKYQKNLSKE
-686 SEQER
+686 
-691 KDYESKL
+691 
-698 KAQQTASKTSTK
+698 QQTAYKNK
-710 SSYDDAQAQTT
+710 VEEQQQAAENAAKAAQQEAQAQTT
-721 AYKQAFADWLDEKEY
+721 AYKQAFTDWLDEKEY

-775 IVYKWEKK
+775 TVYKWEKS
-783 QNDEIAKAAKQAH
+783 QNEEIAKAAKQAH

-866 KAQEEALERQKEKLK
+866 KAQEEALERQKEKLE

-918 LKDEANA
+918 LKDEATA
-925 IKDNYQDQIDKLKE
+925 IKDSYQDQIDKLKE

-944 DDQIEKQKLLEALA
+944 DDQIEKQKLLETLA

-1091 ARLNSLETS
+1091 TRLNSLETS
-1100 GSSSGTI
+1100 SSSSGTI

-1175 AKGGLS
+1175 ARGGLS

-1195 GDGVVPAR
+1195 GDGVVPAH

-1209 DWGTQKPNDFVNKM
+1209 DWGTQKPNDFANKM

-1229 VLSNIINVGNV
+1229 ILSNVINVGNV

>member
-1 MVSAATE
+1 M
-8 FRKNS
+8 NS
-13 YGDEESANLARVASL
+13 
-28 LQNVAD
+28 
-34 EEMSAGD
+34 
-41 AASFLIAQMK
+41 
-51 SFNLSAE
+51 
-58 DAITIVD
+58 T
-65 QVNAVSN
+65 
-72 NFAVSSGDLSNNL
+72 
-85 GLVASTSAAVGNSM
+85 
-99 SETLAMMTAIS
+99 
-110 EQTRSASKAARGLN
+110 
-124 SIFSRYSQIL
+124 
-134 DEESSTGKKLIEI
+134 
-147 FEGLNIALF
+147 
-156 DQEGQIR
+156 
-163 STYDILSD
+163 
-171 LAGKWQGL
+171 
-179 SKNEQEYIALTS
+179 
-191 AGANQ
+191 
-196 LNNFLALMNGF
+196 
-207 NTALDA
+207 
-213 NKVALNS
+213 
-220 AGSAVQENEKY
+220 GSAVRENEAY
-231 MDSLVAKV
+231 MQGLEATVNK
-239 SQFKSAWEALSN
+239 FKSAWEALSN

-264 LGTGVLKILNTD
+264 LGTGVLKVLNTD

-282 QLGLLT
+282 QFGLLT
-288 GVLTGG
+288 GALTGG
-294 VSLLSKFVTNI
+294 VSLLSKFVTNL
-305 GTGVLALKNLSTATT
+305 GTG
-320 AATEAGASF
+320 
-329 KLVMAGIS
+329 
-337 GLAPVVASTLGA
+337 
-349 VIVTIIALSS
+349 IIALSS
-359 AISQQKEY
+359 FKVGVEKATAMTKGFSTVMSGISGLSPVIAAGLATVAVAIAGIYQAISNTIEY

-384 SDKTYKETQDSI
+384 SDKTYKESQDSI

-407 DRLDVLNKRL
+407 DRLDVLNKKL
-417 EANKS
+417 EANKN

-427 AAEQIELKNIIDTLN
+427 TAEQIELKNIIDTLN

-461 QTKEIYDQIEAWKKL
+461 QTKEIYDQIEAWKEL
-476 SLTDAYQS
+476 SLTDAYQGF
-484 SVQSKKKAYESTQV
+484 VQSKKKAYEDTQV
-498 ELATLQAKQRRLETE
+498 ELATLQAKQERLETE
-513 RDAFIEQNKG
+513 RAAMIEQYGEKLA
-523 KIDVW
+523 DVYTLKP
-528 GYNVNVPHKF
+528 GAGSRFGLRSTGTLGFPKEVAQTYKQIRDDLKLVA
-538 DESSDSVLNQYV
+538 DS
-550 NIEAE
+550 
-555 ITKTKQA
+555 

-582 AAQAYENAQLPKTA
+582 AAQAYENAQLPKTT

-601 SAMAVEFG
+601 NAMAVEFG
-609 GGKAIGTSQ
+609 GGTAPGTSH
-618 AQEEPFYQFNYSDW
+618 AQEPFYKFNYSDW

-651 ASLESMLNKWTDE
+651 ASLEFMLNKWTDE
-664 SIISTKERWR
+664 SVISTKERWR

-686 SEQER
+686 SEQEQ
-691 KDYESKL
+691 KDYENKL
-698 KAQQTASKTSTK
+698 KAQQTASKTYTK

-721 AYKQAFADWLDEKEY
+721 AYKQAFTDWLDEKEY

-1100 GSSSGTI
+1100 SSPSSTI

-1148 LNEMLSKKGTYDPGS
+1148 LNEMLSKKGTYDSSS

-1175 AKGGLS
+1175 ARGGLS

-1195 GDGVVPAR
+1195 GDGVVPAH

-1229 VLSNIINVGNV
+1229 ILSNVINVGNV

>member
-1 MVSAATE
+1 M
-8 FRKNS
+8 NS
-13 YGDEESANLARVASL
+13 
-28 LQNVAD
+28 
-34 EEMSAGD
+34 
-41 AASFLIAQMK
+41 
-51 SFNLSAE
+51 
-58 DAITIVD
+58 T
-65 QVNAVSN
+65 
-72 NFAVSSGDLSNNL
+72 
-85 GLVASTSAAVGNSM
+85 
-99 SETLAMMTAIS
+99 
-110 EQTRSASKAARGLN
+110 
-124 SIFSRYSQIL
+124 
-134 DEESSTGKKLIEI
+134 
-147 FEGLNIALF
+147 
-156 DQEGQIR
+156 
-163 STYDILSD
+163 
-171 LAGKWQGL
+171 
-179 SKNEQEYIALTS
+179 
-191 AGANQ
+191 
-196 LNNFLALMNGF
+196 
-207 NTALDA
+207 
-213 NKVALNS
+213 
-220 AGSAVQENEKY
+220 GSAVRENEAY
-231 MDSLVAKV
+231 MQGLEATVNK
-239 SQFKSAWEALSN
+239 FKSAWEALSN
-251 SVVNSD
+251 SVANSD
-257 LVKGIIN
+257 LVKLIIN
-264 LGTGVLKILNTD
+264 LGTGVLKGLNSD
-276 LGVMFT
+276 LGVTVT
-282 QLGLLT
+282 QIGLLT
-288 GVLTGG
+288 GTLTG
-294 VSLLSKFVTNI
+294 VISLGSKFIANLLPGVTS
-305 GTGVLALKNLSTATT
+305 VTT
-320 AATEAGASF
+320 AMAGLSAAALPVAAAIAGITTAVIAGASAWKNYHDTVYDASDALEHSLNSVNETF
-329 KLVMAGIS
+329 EETKKTTNSTAD
-337 GLAPVVASTLGA
+337 VAR
-349 VIVTIIALSS
+349 
-359 AISQQKEY
+359 K
-367 YKEVN
+367 
-372 QYAKE
+372 YAARLEE
-377 LNDTLKE
+377 LNQET
-384 SDKTYKETQDSI
+384 DKGREVTQEYKHVVDM
-396 EGTAILLTKYT
+396 
-407 DRLDVLNKRL
+407 
-417 EANKS
+417 
-422 YTKLT
+422 
-427 AAEQIELKNIIDTLN
+427 LN
-442 EKIPN
+442 ELIPN
-447 LNLKIDETT
+447 LNLSIDSVT
-456 GKLNK
+456 GKVK
-461 QTKEIYDQIEAWKKL
+461 QQTTEIYANIEAWRKSAVEQAVQEQKSGILKAQAEAQIALTSKKLQKTDIEAQLKAAQERLNANLSYREQAGEGNIRPSSPYYDKDKWGMMEVDRALQKEQLDLETKISGYEDQIELLKK
-476 SLTDAYQS
+476 SIAVTQK
-484 SVQSKKKAYESTQV
+484 SVDESDEQLKLLEKVWQEMGYSAEEASKIV
-498 ELATLQAKQRRLETE
+498 AKQK
-513 RDAFIEQNKG
+513 AG
-523 KIDVW
+523 KAW
-528 GYNVNVPHKF
+528 
-538 DESSDSVLNQYV
+538 
-550 NIEAE
+550 
-555 ITKTKQA
+555 
-562 IEATSKAL
+562 AL
-570 EENKQEYDDATA
+570 E
-582 AAQAYENAQLPKTA
+582 L
-596 KTKRS
+596 
-601 SAMAVEFG
+601 G
-609 GGKAIGTSQ
+609 GGKAPGVAQ
-618 AQEEPFYQFNYSDW
+618 AQEEPSYKFNYSDW

-651 ASLESMLNKWTDE
+651 ASLEFMLNKWTDE
-664 SIISTKERWR
+664 SVISTKERWR

-686 SEQER
+686 SEQEQ
-691 KDYESKL
+691 KDYENKL
-698 KAQQTASKTSTK
+698 KAQQTASKTYTK

-721 AYKQAFADWLDEKEY
+721 AYKQAFTDWLDEKEY

-1100 GSSSGTI
+1100 SSPSSTI

-1148 LNEMLSKKGTYDPGS
+1148 LNEMLSKKGTYDSSS

-1175 AKGGLS
+1175 ARGGLS

-1195 GDGVVPAR
+1195 GDGVVPAH

-1229 VLSNIINVGNV
+1229 ILSNVINVGNV

>member
-1 MVSAATE
+1 M
-8 FRKNS
+8 
-13 YGDEESANLARVASL
+13 
-28 LQNVAD
+28 
-34 EEMSAGD
+34 
-41 AASFLIAQMK
+41 
-51 SFNLSAE
+51 
-58 DAITIVD
+58 
-65 QVNAVSN
+65 
-72 NFAVSSGDLSNNL
+72 
-85 GLVASTSAAVGNSM
+85 
-99 SETLAMMTAIS
+99 
-110 EQTRSASKAARGLN
+110 
-124 SIFSRYSQIL
+124 
-134 DEESSTGKKLIEI
+134 
-147 FEGLNIALF
+147 
-156 DQEGQIR
+156 
-163 STYDILSD
+163 
-171 LAGKWQGL
+171 QGL
-179 SKNEQEYIALTS
+179 EATV
-191 AGANQ
+191 
-196 LNNFLALMNGF
+196 
-207 NTALDA
+207 
-213 NKVALNS
+213 NK
-220 AGSAVQENEKY
+220 
-231 MDSLVAKV
+231 
-239 SQFKSAWEALSN
+239 FKSAWEALSN

-257 LVKGIIN
+257 LVKVIIN
-264 LGTGVLKILNTD
+264 LGTGVLKGLNSD
-276 LGVMFT
+276 LGVAVT
-282 QLGLLT
+282 QIGLLT
-288 GVLTGG
+288 GVGTGAI
-294 VSLLSKFVTNI
+294 SLFSKFAINI
-305 GTGVLALKNLSTATT
+305 IEGVNAFKKLNETTDKTTTILK
-320 AATEAGASF
+320 
-329 KLVMAGIS
+329 GIG
-337 GLAPVVASTLGA
+337 GLAPAIALALAAITAVVIAGYSAWQDYNEVVYGA
-349 VIVTIIALSS
+349 VDAYNELTTETKKTFTETNSSIDATTERATKLVDKLDDLTAAYNDLESQGKDTELIQQEYALTVERLNDLMPELGLNIDDNTGFLNTQTGAIREQIKQWEILSKSQAFAQAKQSSTTAQINLEAEIRTKKKDIEDLKDQQQAIIDKYGKDAITSRQS
-359 AISQQKEY
+359 AIRFGVNWGDKLSDSWFGTSKASEKQANVDYWKLQTQIENLTKSIDVSKEALKDAQKVYDSYEELEKEYRDSLSAEESDYYSQQKSGKGKDSTTDQKKVRKPQFDY
-367 YKEVN
+367 SSW
-372 QYAKE
+372 
-377 LNDTLKE
+377 LKE
-384 SDKTYKETQDSI
+384 
-396 EGTAILLTKYT
+396 
-407 DRLDVLNKRL
+407 
-417 EANKS
+417 
-422 YTKLT
+422 
-427 AAEQIELKNIIDTLN
+427 
-442 EKIPN
+442 
-447 LNLKIDETT
+447 
-456 GKLNK
+456 
-461 QTKEIYDQIEAWKKL
+461 
-476 SLTDAYQS
+476 
-484 SVQSKKKAYESTQV
+484 
-498 ELATLQAKQRRLETE
+498 
-513 RDAFIEQNKG
+513 
-523 KIDVW
+523 
-528 GYNVNVPHKF
+528 
-538 DESSDSVLNQYV
+538 
-550 NIEAE
+550 
-555 ITKTKQA
+555 
-562 IEATSKAL
+562 
-570 EENKQEYDDATA
+570 
-582 AAQAYENAQLPKTA
+582 
-596 KTKRS
+596 
-601 SAMAVEFG
+601 
-609 GGKAIGTSQ
+609 
-618 AQEEPFYQFNYSDW
+618 
-632 LDKQQHALA
+632 QQHALNT
-641 MGEIQEADYY
+641 GKIQEADYY
-651 ASLESMLNKWTDE
+651 ASLQAMLDKYTDE
-664 SIISTKERWR
+664 SIISTDERWK

-679 YKYKKEL
+679 YKYQKNLSKE
-686 SEQER
+686 
-691 KDYESKL
+691 
-698 KAQQTASKTSTK
+698 QQTAYEKK
-710 SSYDDAQAQTT
+710 VKEQQQAAENAAKAAQQEAQAQTT
-721 AYKQAFADWLDEKEY
+721 AYKQAFTDWLDEKEY

-746 EYYDALKAK
+746 EYYEALKAK

-987 ALDNY
+987 ALDNF

-1010 AELASNEAAQAALE
+1010 AELASNEAAQKALE

-1175 AKGGLS
+1175 ARGGLS

-1195 GDGVVPAR
+1195 GDGVVPAH

-1209 DWGTQKPNDFVNKM
+1209 DWGTQKPNEFVNKM

-1229 VLSNIINVGNV
+1229 MLSNVINVGNV

>member
-1 MVSAATE
+1 M
-8 FRKNS
+8 
-13 YGDEESANLARVASL
+13 
-28 LQNVAD
+28 
-34 EEMSAGD
+34 
-41 AASFLIAQMK
+41 
-51 SFNLSAE
+51 
-58 DAITIVD
+58 
-65 QVNAVSN
+65 
-72 NFAVSSGDLSNNL
+72 
-85 GLVASTSAAVGNSM
+85 
-99 SETLAMMTAIS
+99 
-110 EQTRSASKAARGLN
+110 
-124 SIFSRYSQIL
+124 
-134 DEESSTGKKLIEI
+134 
-147 FEGLNIALF
+147 
-156 DQEGQIR
+156 
-163 STYDILSD
+163 
-171 LAGKWQGL
+171 
-179 SKNEQEYIALTS
+179 
-191 AGANQ
+191 
-196 LNNFLALMNGF
+196 
-207 NTALDA
+207 
-213 NKVALNS
+213 
-220 AGSAVQENEKY
+220 
-231 MDSLVAKV
+231 
-239 SQFKSAWEALSN
+239 
-251 SVVNSD
+251 
-257 LVKGIIN
+257 
-264 LGTGVLKILNTD
+264 NTD
-276 LGVMFT
+276 IGVTVT
-282 QLGLLT
+282 QIGLLT
-288 GVLTGG
+288 GVGTGAI
-294 VSLLSKFVTNI
+294 SLLSKFGTNI
-305 GTGVLALKNLSTATT
+305 AEGISAFKKLNEAASATT
-320 AATEAGASF
+320 GI
-329 KLVMAGIS
+329 LAGIG
-337 GLAPVVASTLGA
+337 GLAPVIALALAGITTAVIAGYSAWKQYDEVANGA
-349 VIVTIIALSS
+349 VNAFNDTVNSANTTLQKHNAEMYVTIDEANDLVD
-359 AISQQKEY
+359 QLD
-367 YKEVN
+367 
-372 QYAKE
+372 E
-377 LNDTLKE
+377 LNKVSSLNNTEQQRYSTIVQRLNSLIPDLNLSIDDTTHKLTTQTDAIRDQIKEWKNLEIQQAYATARQTTMDAYVELQADVRLKE
-384 SDKTYKETQDSI
+384 GQRKDLVKKQQD
-396 EGTAILLTKYT
+396 LTKQYGEDIT
-407 DRLDVLNKRL
+407 LQPDNFLSALIDPWTKKGKGRREYQEL
-417 EANKS
+417 E
-422 YTKLT
+422 
-427 AAEQIELKNIIDTLN
+427 
-442 EKIPN
+442 
-447 LNLKIDETT
+447 
-456 GKLNK
+456 
-461 QTKEIYDQIEAWKKL
+461 DQI
-476 SLTDAYQS
+476 
-484 SVQSKKKAYESTQV
+484 KA
-498 ELATLQAKQRRLETE
+498 
-513 RDAFIEQNKG
+513 
-523 KIDVW
+523 IDD
-528 GYNVNVPHKF
+528 GIRN
-538 DESSDSVLNQYV
+538 
-550 NIEAE
+550 A
-555 ITKTKQA
+555 KQA
-562 IEATSKAL
+562 IEENQKLYDGYVAQQEKYLAELDEKVDTSTKTSVQQPSPEATKFD
-570 EENKQEYDDATA
+570 Y
-582 AAQAYENAQLPKTA
+582 
-596 KTKRS
+596 S
-601 SAMAVEFG
+601 S
-609 GGKAIGTSQ
+609 
-618 AQEEPFYQFNYSDW
+618 W
-632 LDKQQHALA
+632 LKEQQHALNT
-641 MGEIQEADYY
+641 GKIQEADYY
-651 ASLESMLNKWTDE
+651 ASLQAMLDKYTDE
-664 SIISTKERWR
+664 SIISTDERWK

-679 YKYKKEL
+679 YKHQKNLSKE
-686 SEQER
+686 
-691 KDYESKL
+691 
-698 KAQQTASKTSTK
+698 QQTAYEKK
-710 SSYDDAQAQTT
+710 VKEQQQAAENAAKAAQQEAQAQTT
-721 AYKQAFADWLDEKEY
+721 AYKQAFTDWLDEKEY

-755 NEEYYGGKSEY
+755 NEEYYGGKFEY

-992 NRQQS
+992 NRQQN

>member
-1 MVSAATE
+1 M
-8 FRKNS
+8 
-13 YGDEESANLARVASL
+13 
-28 LQNVAD
+28 
-34 EEMSAGD
+34 
-41 AASFLIAQMK
+41 
-51 SFNLSAE
+51 
-58 DAITIVD
+58 
-65 QVNAVSN
+65 
-72 NFAVSSGDLSNNL
+72 
-85 GLVASTSAAVGNSM
+85 
-99 SETLAMMTAIS
+99 
-110 EQTRSASKAARGLN
+110 
-124 SIFSRYSQIL
+124 
-134 DEESSTGKKLIEI
+134 DEESSTGKALTAWYQEH
-147 FEGLNIALF
+147 NIAIY

-163 STYDILSD
+163 SLYDILTDVNKQWGS
-171 LAGKWQGL
+171 L
-179 SKNEQEYIALTS
+179 SKNEQAYYLNIQ

-196 LNNFLALMNGF
+196 TASLAAILSNFD
-207 NTALDA
+207 TALQSTET
-213 NKVALNS
+213 ALNS
-220 AGSAVQENEKY
+220 TGSAVRENERY
-231 MDSLVAKV
+231 MQGLEATVNK
-239 SQFKSAWEALSN
+239 FKSALEALSN

-257 LVKGIIN
+257 LVKLIIN
-264 LGTGVLKILNTD
+264 LGTGALKALNSD
-276 LGVMFT
+276 LGVTVT
-282 QLGLLT
+282 QIGLLT
-288 GVLTGG
+288 GVGTGAI
-294 VSLLSKFVTNI
+294 SLLSKFGTNI
-305 GTGVLALKNLSTATT
+305 AEGVTAFKKLNEATSATT
-320 AATEAGASF
+320 SI
-329 KLVMAGIS
+329 LAGIG
-337 GLAPVVASTLGA
+337 GLAPVIALALAGITTAVIAGYSAWKQYDEVANGA
-349 VIVTIIALSS
+349 VNAFNDTVNSANTTLQKHNAEMYVTIDEANDLVD
-359 AISQQKEY
+359 QLD
-367 YKEVN
+367 
-372 QYAKE
+372 E
-377 LNDTLKE
+377 LNKVSSLNNTEQQRYSTIVQRLNSLIPDLNLSIDDTTHKLTTQTEAIRDQIKEWKNLEIQQAYATARQTTMDAYVELQADVQLKE
-384 SDKTYKETQDSI
+384 GQRKDLVKKQQDLIKQYGEDITLQPDNFLSALI
-396 EGTAILLTKYT
+396 DPWTKKGKGRREYQE
-407 DRLDVLNKRL
+407 L
-417 EANKS
+417 E
-422 YTKLT
+422 
-427 AAEQIELKNIIDTLN
+427 
-442 EKIPN
+442 
-447 LNLKIDETT
+447 
-456 GKLNK
+456 
-461 QTKEIYDQIEAWKKL
+461 DQI
-476 SLTDAYQS
+476 
-484 SVQSKKKAYESTQV
+484 KA
-498 ELATLQAKQRRLETE
+498 
-513 RDAFIEQNKG
+513 
-523 KIDVW
+523 IDD
-528 GYNVNVPHKF
+528 GIRN
-538 DESSDSVLNQYV
+538 
-550 NIEAE
+550 A
-555 ITKTKQA
+555 KQA
-562 IEATSKAL
+562 IEENQKLYDGYVAQQEKYLAELDEKVDADTKTSAQQPSSKA
-570 EENKQEYDDATA
+570 
-582 AAQAYENAQLPKTA
+582 
-596 KTKRS
+596 TKFDYS
-601 SAMAVEFG
+601 S
-609 GGKAIGTSQ
+609 
-618 AQEEPFYQFNYSDW
+618 W
-632 LDKQQHALA
+632 LKEQQHALNT
-641 MGEIQEADYY
+641 GKIQEADYY
-651 ASLESMLNKWTDE
+651 ASLQAMLDKYTDE
-664 SIISTKERWR
+664 SIISTDERWK
-674 AEEAI
+674 AEEAV
-679 YKYKKEL
+679 YKYQKNLSKE
-686 SEQER
+686 
-691 KDYESKL
+691 
-698 KAQQTASKTSTK
+698 QQTAYEKK
-710 SSYDDAQAQTT
+710 VKEQQQAAENVAKAAQQEAQAQTT
-721 AYKQAFADWLDEKEY
+721 AYKQAFTDWLDEKEY

-814 EISEEDYYERLKEMS
+814 EISEENYYERLKEMS

-858 ETAAEAEK
+858 EKAAEAEK

-918 LKDEANA
+918 LKDEATA

-939 TNEAL
+939 TNDAL

-987 ALDNY
+987 ALDNF

-1010 AELASNEAAQAALE
+1010 AELASNEAAQKALE
-1024 QQKQRWQDYKDGW
+1024 AEKQRWQDYKDGW

-1043 YEYNQNELL
+1043 YEYNQNELI
-1052 ALEQYGIDFEK
+1052 ALQQYGIDLEK
-1063 ATWDE
+1063 ETWDE

-1107 QTATKVD
+1107 QMATKVD

-1148 LNEMLSKKGTYDPGS
+1148 LNEMLSKKGTYDSGS

-1195 GDGVVPAR
+1195 GDGVVPAH

-1209 DWGTQKPNDFVNKM
+1209 DWGAQKPNDFVNKM

-1229 VLSNIINVGNV
+1229 VLSNVINVGNV

>member
-1 MVSAATE
+1 
-8 FRKNS
+8 
-13 YGDEESANLARVASL
+13 
-28 LQNVAD
+28 
-34 EEMSAGD
+34 
-41 AASFLIAQMK
+41 
-51 SFNLSAE
+51 
-58 DAITIVD
+58 
-65 QVNAVSN
+65 
-72 NFAVSSGDLSNNL
+72 
-85 GLVASTSAAVGNSM
+85 
-99 SETLAMMTAIS
+99 
-110 EQTRSASKAARGLN
+110 
-124 SIFSRYSQIL
+124 
-134 DEESSTGKKLIEI
+134 
-147 FEGLNIALF
+147 
-156 DQEGQIR
+156 
-163 STYDILSD
+163 
-171 LAGKWQGL
+171 
-179 SKNEQEYIALTS
+179 
-191 AGANQ
+191 
-196 LNNFLALMNGF
+196 MNGF
-207 NTALDA
+207 NTALEA

-231 MDSLVAKV
+231 MDSLAAKV
-239 SQFKSAWEALSN
+239 SQFKSAWEAFSN

-257 LVKGIIN
+257 LVKLIIN
-264 LGTGVLKILNTD
+264 LGTGLLKALNSD
-276 LGVMFT
+276 LGVTVT
-282 QLGLLT
+282 QIGLLT
-288 GVLTGG
+288 GTLTG
-294 VSLLSKFVTNI
+294 VISLGSKFIANLLPGVTS
-305 GTGVLALKNLSTATT
+305 VTT
-320 AATEAGASF
+320 AMAGLSAAALPVAAAIAGITTAVIAGASAWKNYHDTVYDASDALEHSLNSVNETF
-329 KLVMAGIS
+329 EETKKTTNSTAD
-337 GLAPVVASTLGA
+337 VAR
-349 VIVTIIALSS
+349 
-359 AISQQKEY
+359 K
-367 YKEVN
+367 
-372 QYAKE
+372 YAARLEE
-377 LNDTLKE
+377 LNQET
-384 SDKTYKETQDSI
+384 DKGREVTQEYKHVVDM
-396 EGTAILLTKYT
+396 
-407 DRLDVLNKRL
+407 
-417 EANKS
+417 
-422 YTKLT
+422 
-427 AAEQIELKNIIDTLN
+427 LN
-442 EKIPN
+442 ELIPN
-447 LNLKIDETT
+447 LNLSIDSVT
-456 GKLNK
+456 GKVK
-461 QTKEIYDQIEAWKKL
+461 QQTTEIYANIEAWRKSAVEQAVQEQKSGILKAQAEARIALTSKKLQKTDIEAQLKAAQERLNANLSYRRQAGEGNIRPSSPYYDKDGWGMMEVDRTLQKEQLDLETKISGYEDQIELLKK
-476 SLTDAYQS
+476 SIAVTQK
-484 SVQSKKKAYESTQV
+484 SVDESDEQLKLLAKVWQEMGYSAEEASKIV
-498 ELATLQAKQRRLETE
+498 AKQK
-513 RDAFIEQNKG
+513 AG
-523 KIDVW
+523 KAW
-528 GYNVNVPHKF
+528 
-538 DESSDSVLNQYV
+538 
-550 NIEAE
+550 
-555 ITKTKQA
+555 
-562 IEATSKAL
+562 AL
-570 EENKQEYDDATA
+570 E
-582 AAQAYENAQLPKTA
+582 L
-596 KTKRS
+596 
-601 SAMAVEFG
+601 G
-609 GGKAIGTSQ
+609 GGKAPGTSH
-618 AQEEPFYQFNYSDW
+618 AQEEPFYQFNYSSW
-632 LDKQQHALA
+632 LKEQQHALNT
-641 MGEIQEADYY
+641 GKIQEADYY
-651 ASLESMLNKWTDE
+651 ASLQAMLNKYTEE
-664 SIISTKERWR
+664 SIISTDERWK

-679 YKYKKEL
+679 YKYQKNLSKEQQMAYEKKVK
-686 SEQER
+686 EQQQA
-691 KDYESKL
+691 YEK
-698 KAQQTASKTSTK
+698 KVKEQQQAAENAAKAAQQE
-710 SSYDDAQAQTT
+710 AQAQVT

-783 QNDEIAKAAKQAH
+783 QKDWEKQQNDEIAKAAKQAH

-814 EISEEDYYERLKEMS
+814 EISEKDYYERLKEMS

-840 EKYWKYEEQYY
+840 EKYWKYEEKYY

-1091 ARLNSLETS
+1091 SRLNSLETS
-1100 GSSSGTI
+1100 SSPSSTI

-1148 LNEMLSKKGTYDPGS
+1148 LNEMLSKKGTYDSSS

-1175 AKGGLS
+1175 ARGGLS

-1195 GDGVVPAR
+1195 GDGVVPAH

-1229 VLSNIINVGNV
+1229 ILSNVINVGNV